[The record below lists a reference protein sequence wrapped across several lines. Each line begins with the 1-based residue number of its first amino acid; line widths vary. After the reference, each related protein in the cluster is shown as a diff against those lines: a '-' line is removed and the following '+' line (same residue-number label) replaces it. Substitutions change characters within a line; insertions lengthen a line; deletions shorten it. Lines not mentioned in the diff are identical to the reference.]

1 MKKHLL
7 FLLACLFL
15 MTGTV
20 MAKIV
25 KGRVIDSSD
34 KEPIVGA
41 SIFVK
46 STKQGTITDIEGHFS
61 LEIPDN
67 VKTITVSFVGMTTRE
82 VAITPGEMT
91 IELTAES
98 QALDEVV
105 VVAYGTQKKSSIT
118 GAITQ
123 VRNEELLKR
132 PVTSV
137 TSALEGSTPG
147 ITVTG
152 NYGSPGSDP
161 TVLIRGIGT
170 VNGSTSPLYVI
181 DGVPYGGNISDLNME
196 DIETMSILKD
206 AASAALYGN
215 RASNGVI
222 LITTKK
228 SKSERIQFNFKTNQG
243 WYERALPEYE
253 RTNPFQFMEV
263 EYQNAANAF
272 VHGGG
277 DRTDKQA
284 ILNAVNSTLIP
295 DRLYV
300 NIFNKPDDQLFTLDG
315 KMAAD
320 ASIIDGYAGDLDW
333 FDQATRKGYRSEY
346 QFSGSGATSKSDYY
360 FSLSYLDENGYM
372 KDSGF
377 DRLTGRMAVNIKP
390 VKWLRAGMSIN
401 ASHQKFQ
408 NTSNGVGDG
417 SSSYSNPFYF
427 CRYMAP
433 IYPVHSH
440 YTETGT
446 VYDNAGTPIQVNKG
460 DYVLDGAGNPQWDGG
475 SYIIYDQNGNPQEV
489 ITRNQ
494 NRDRHVIWES
504 ELNDSRTIRNTL
516 NGIGYLDLVLPYG
529 FTATLKANVN
539 TRNSDYYKY
548 ENAVIG
554 DARGTVSE
562 DGSISGRNG
571 ALAKTLYTY
580 KNWTLQ
586 EQLRWNMTYNDRH
599 NIEVLLGHENYS
611 YRYDYTYTSKTNEA
625 FPNRYALSN
634 FSEMASISGYKT
646 RYRTESYLA
655 RVQYGYDNR
664 YNIEASFRRDGS
676 SRFGKKH
683 RWGTFPSVSV
693 AWRASQEKWFP
704 KNDYI
709 NDLKV
714 RAGYGVTGSQAS
726 VGNYSYLASY
736 NTSVYPFGISS
747 GNQTALVSST
757 LANPYIHW
765 EEVAQTNI
773 GFDASLFNSR
783 VMFSFDA
790 YLKETR
796 DMLVKASIPITS
808 GFEDTTTTYT
818 NAGKVRNQGI
828 EMSLHTI
835 NLTGELGWETNLTA
849 TYNKNKIKDLNS
861 DVPYYINQINN
872 SYVTMLAKDYPI
884 NVFYGYV
891 TDGIFQNQSEVNTHA
906 VQPGAEPGD
915 IRFRDLNNDGVIN
928 DSDRTVIGNPN
939 PSWLF
944 SMNNSLS
951 YKGFELSVFLQGIA
965 GNKIYNANN
974 IDNTGMAA
982 AYNQT
987 TDVLKRWQGEGTSN
1001 SMPRAVFGD
1010 PNQNTRVS
1018 DRFVEN
1024 GSYLRLKNI
1033 TLSYTFPKQWL
1044 QKAQIEN
1051 ARLSLSC
1058 ENVATITGYSGFDPE
1073 VGINGIDQNRYPISR
1088 TFSLGLNFN
1097 F

>member
-1 MKKHLL
+1 MPIGRLRMMVCLIGMLL
-7 FLLACLFL
+7 PMCMFAQQITVQGVVKDQ
-15 MTGTV
+15 TGETVIGASV
-20 MAKIV
+20 MAK
-25 KGRVIDSSD
+25 G
-34 KEPIVGA
+34 
-41 SIFVK
+41 
-46 STKQGTITDIEGHFS
+46 TTNGTITGIDGDFS
-61 LEIPDN
+61 LNMSPN
-67 VKTITVSFVGMTTRE
+67 GTLVVSFVGYKTQE
-82 VAITPGEMT
+82 VQVKGQKQLQVVLSEDAEM
-91 IELTAES
+91 
-98 QALDEVV
+98 LDEVV
-105 VVAYGTQKKSSIT
+105 VIGYGTMKKSDLT
-118 GAITQ
+118 GAVSSIG
-123 VRNEELLKR
+123 NKDIKDS
-132 PVTSV
+132 PVSNLGQAIQGKISGV
-137 TSALEGSTPG
+137 QIVDAGKPG
-147 ITVTG
+147 DNVSIK
-152 NYGSPGSDP
+152 
-161 TVLIRGIGT
+161 IRGL
-170 VNGSTSPLYVI
+170 GSINNCDPLVVI
-181 DGVPYGGNISDLNME
+181 DGVPTDLGLSSLNMADVE
-196 DIETMSILKD
+196 RLDVLKD
-206 AASAALYGN
+206 ASATAIYGS
-215 RASNGVI
+215 RGANGVVM
-222 LITTKK
+222 ITTKRGTEGK
-228 SKSERIQFNFKTNQG
+228 GKLAVSANYSF
-243 WYERALPEYE
+243 
-253 RTNPFQFMEV
+253 
-263 EYQNAANAF
+263 QNATN
-272 VHGGG
+272 VPSL
-277 DRTDKQA
+277 
-284 ILNAVNSTLIP
+284 LNAAQYAELSNDMMVNSGRNPNPEWANPSELGAGTDWMDELL
-295 DRLYV
+295 RTGVMQNYTVSYSGGNEKSHYYV
-300 NIFNKPDDQLFTLDG
+300 SGGFLDQSGIVKSVNYRRFTFQSNSDAQVLKWLKFSNNITFS
-315 KMAAD
+315 AD
-320 ASIIDGYAGDLDW
+320 
-333 FDQATRKGYRSEY
+333 TKK
-346 QFSGSGATSKSDYY
+346 SGSY
-360 FSLSYLDENGYM
+360 
-372 KDSGF
+372 
-377 DRLTGRMAVNIKP
+377 NI
-390 VKWLRAGMSIN
+390 
-401 ASHQKFQ
+401 
-408 NTSNGVGDG
+408 GD
-417 SSSYSNPFYF
+417 
-427 CRYMAP
+427 ALKALP
-433 IYPVHSH
+433 IYPVK
-440 YTETGT
+440 
-446 VYDNAGTPIQVNKG
+446 N
-460 DYVLDGAGNPQWDGG
+460 
-475 SYIIYDQNGNPQEV
+475 
-489 ITRNQ
+489 
-494 NRDRHVIWES
+494 
-504 ELNDSRTIRNTL
+504 
-516 NGIGYLDLVLPYG
+516 
-529 FTATLKANVN
+529 
-539 TRNSDYYKY
+539 
-548 ENAVIG
+548 
-554 DARGTVSE
+554 E
-562 DGSISGRNG
+562 DGSWSGPDGNSEWYGSTRNPIG
-571 ALAKTLYTY
+571 PTELNKSQTDGYNFLANLTAELTFTKWLKFKSTFGYDAKFWFIDNFTPKYNWKPTPTEETSRYKSDNKSFTYLWDNYFLFDHTFAEKHRVGLMAGMSAQWNTNDYLNAQKNVFMFDNVHEMDNGEEMYAIGGNETEWALLSYMA
-580 KNWTLQ
+580 
-586 EQLRWNMTYNDRH
+586 R
-599 NIEVLLGHENYS
+599 VNYS
-611 YRYDYTYTSKTNEA
+611 YEDRYLLTAT
-625 FPNRYALSN
+625 
-634 FSEMASISGYKT
+634 I
-646 RYRTESYLA
+646 
-655 RVQYGYDNR
+655 
-664 YNIEASFRRDGS
+664 RRDGS

>member
-1 MKKHLL
+1 MQKYKMPISRLRMMVCLIGMLL
-7 FLLACLFL
+7 PMCMFAQQITVQGVVKDQ
-15 MTGTV
+15 TGETV
-20 MAKIV
+20 I
-25 KGRVIDSSD
+25 
-34 KEPIVGA
+34 GA
-41 SIFVK
+41 SVMEK
-46 STKQGTITDIEGHFS
+46 GTTNGTITGIDGDFS
-61 LEIPDN
+61 LN
-67 VKTITVSFVGMTTRE
+67 MSSNGTLVVSFVGYKTQE
-82 VAITPGEMT
+82 VQVKGQKQLQVVLSED
-91 IELTAES
+91 AEV
-98 QALDEVV
+98 LDEVV
-105 VVAYGTQKKSSIT
+105 VIGYGTMKKSDLT
-118 GAITQ
+118 GAVSSIG
-123 VRNEELLKR
+123 NKDIKDS
-132 PVTSV
+132 PVSNLGQAIQGKISGV
-137 TSALEGSTPG
+137 QIVDAGKPG
-147 ITVTG
+147 DNVSIK
-152 NYGSPGSDP
+152 
-161 TVLIRGIGT
+161 IRGL
-170 VNGSTSPLYVI
+170 GSINNCDPLVVI
-181 DGVPYGGNISDLNME
+181 DGVPTDLGLSSLNMADVE
-196 DIETMSILKD
+196 RLDVLKD
-206 AASAALYGN
+206 ASATAIYGS
-215 RASNGVI
+215 RGANGVVM
-222 LITTKK
+222 ITTKRGTEGK
-228 SKSERIQFNFKTNQG
+228 GKLAVSANYSF
-243 WYERALPEYE
+243 
-253 RTNPFQFMEV
+253 
-263 EYQNAANAF
+263 QNATN
-272 VHGGG
+272 VPSL
-277 DRTDKQA
+277 
-284 ILNAVNSTLIP
+284 LNAAQYAELSNDMMVNSGRNPNPEWANPSELGAGTDWMDELL
-295 DRLYV
+295 RTGVMQNYTVSYSGGNEKSHYYV
-300 NIFNKPDDQLFTLDG
+300 SGGFLDQSGIVKSVNYRRFTFQSNSDAQVLKWLKFSNNITFS
-315 KMAAD
+315 AD
-320 ASIIDGYAGDLDW
+320 
-333 FDQATRKGYRSEY
+333 TKK
-346 QFSGSGATSKSDYY
+346 SGSY
-360 FSLSYLDENGYM
+360 
-372 KDSGF
+372 
-377 DRLTGRMAVNIKP
+377 NI
-390 VKWLRAGMSIN
+390 
-401 ASHQKFQ
+401 
-408 NTSNGVGDG
+408 GD
-417 SSSYSNPFYF
+417 
-427 CRYMAP
+427 ALKALP
-433 IYPVHSH
+433 IYPVK
-440 YTETGT
+440 
-446 VYDNAGTPIQVNKG
+446 N
-460 DYVLDGAGNPQWDGG
+460 
-475 SYIIYDQNGNPQEV
+475 
-489 ITRNQ
+489 
-494 NRDRHVIWES
+494 
-504 ELNDSRTIRNTL
+504 
-516 NGIGYLDLVLPYG
+516 
-529 FTATLKANVN
+529 
-539 TRNSDYYKY
+539 
-548 ENAVIG
+548 
-554 DARGTVSE
+554 E
-562 DGSISGRNG
+562 DGSWSGPDGNSEWYGSTRNPIG
-571 ALAKTLYTY
+571 PTELNKSQTDGYNFLANLTAELTFTKWLKFKSTFGYDAKFWFIDNFTPKYNWKPTPTEETSRYKSDNKSFTYLWDNYFLFDHTFAEKHRVGLMAGMSAQWNTNDYLNAQKNVFMFDNVHEMDNGEEMYAIGGNETEWALLSYMA
-580 KNWTLQ
+580 
-586 EQLRWNMTYNDRH
+586 R
-599 NIEVLLGHENYS
+599 VNYS
-611 YRYDYTYTSKTNEA
+611 YEDRYLLTAT
-625 FPNRYALSN
+625 
-634 FSEMASISGYKT
+634 I
-646 RYRTESYLA
+646 
-655 RVQYGYDNR
+655 
-664 YNIEASFRRDGS
+664 RRDGS

>member
-1 MKKHLL
+1 MQKYKMPISRLRMMVCLIGMLL
-7 FLLACLFL
+7 PMCMFAQQITVQGVVKDQ
-15 MTGTV
+15 TGETV
-20 MAKIV
+20 I
-25 KGRVIDSSD
+25 
-34 KEPIVGA
+34 GA
-41 SIFVK
+41 SVMEK
-46 STKQGTITDIEGHFS
+46 GTTNGTITGIDGDFS
-61 LEIPDN
+61 LNMSPN
-67 VKTITVSFVGMTTRE
+67 GTLVVSFVGYKTQE
-82 VAITPGEMT
+82 VQVKGQKQLQAVLSEDAEM
-91 IELTAES
+91 
-98 QALDEVV
+98 LDEVV
-105 VVAYGTQKKSSIT
+105 VIGYGTMKKSDLT
-118 GAITQ
+118 GAVSSIG
-123 VRNEELLKR
+123 NKDIKDS
-132 PVTSV
+132 PVSNLGQAIQGKISGV
-137 TSALEGSTPG
+137 QIVDAGKPG
-147 ITVTG
+147 DNVSIK
-152 NYGSPGSDP
+152 
-161 TVLIRGIGT
+161 IRGL
-170 VNGSTSPLYVI
+170 GSINNCDPLVVI
-181 DGVPYGGNISDLNME
+181 DGVPTDLGLSSLNMADVE
-196 DIETMSILKD
+196 RLDVLKD
-206 AASAALYGN
+206 ASATAIYGS
-215 RASNGVI
+215 RGANGVVM
-222 LITTKK
+222 ITTKRGTEGK
-228 SKSERIQFNFKTNQG
+228 GKLAVSANYSF
-243 WYERALPEYE
+243 
-253 RTNPFQFMEV
+253 
-263 EYQNAANAF
+263 QNATN
-272 VHGGG
+272 VPSL
-277 DRTDKQA
+277 
-284 ILNAVNSTLIP
+284 LNAAQYAELSNDMMVNSGRNPNPEWANPSELGAGTDWMDELL
-295 DRLYV
+295 RTGVMQNYTVSYSGGNEKSHYYV
-300 NIFNKPDDQLFTLDG
+300 SGGFLDQSGIVKSVNYRRFTFQSNSDAQVLKWLKFSNNITFS
-315 KMAAD
+315 AD
-320 ASIIDGYAGDLDW
+320 
-333 FDQATRKGYRSEY
+333 TKK
-346 QFSGSGATSKSDYY
+346 SGSY
-360 FSLSYLDENGYM
+360 
-372 KDSGF
+372 
-377 DRLTGRMAVNIKP
+377 NI
-390 VKWLRAGMSIN
+390 
-401 ASHQKFQ
+401 
-408 NTSNGVGDG
+408 GD
-417 SSSYSNPFYF
+417 
-427 CRYMAP
+427 ALKALP
-433 IYPVHSH
+433 IYPVK
-440 YTETGT
+440 
-446 VYDNAGTPIQVNKG
+446 N
-460 DYVLDGAGNPQWDGG
+460 
-475 SYIIYDQNGNPQEV
+475 
-489 ITRNQ
+489 
-494 NRDRHVIWES
+494 
-504 ELNDSRTIRNTL
+504 
-516 NGIGYLDLVLPYG
+516 
-529 FTATLKANVN
+529 
-539 TRNSDYYKY
+539 
-548 ENAVIG
+548 
-554 DARGTVSE
+554 E
-562 DGSISGRNG
+562 DGSWSGPDGNSEWYGSTRNPIG
-571 ALAKTLYTY
+571 PTELNKSQTDGYNFLANLTAELTFTKWLKFKSTFGYDAKFWFIDNFTPKYNWKPTPTEETSRYKSDNKSFTYLWDNYFLFDHTFAEKHRVGLMAGMSAQWNTNDYLNAQKNVFMFDNVHEMDNGEEMYAIGGNETEWALLSYMA
-580 KNWTLQ
+580 
-586 EQLRWNMTYNDRH
+586 R
-599 NIEVLLGHENYS
+599 VNYS
-611 YRYDYTYTSKTNEA
+611 YEDRYLLTAT
-625 FPNRYALSN
+625 
-634 FSEMASISGYKT
+634 I
-646 RYRTESYLA
+646 
-655 RVQYGYDNR
+655 
-664 YNIEASFRRDGS
+664 RRDGS

>member
-1 MKKHLL
+1 MQKYKMPISRLRMMVCLIGMLL
-7 FLLACLFL
+7 PMCIFAQQITVQGVVKDQ
-15 MTGTV
+15 TGETV
-20 MAKIV
+20 I
-25 KGRVIDSSD
+25 
-34 KEPIVGA
+34 GA
-41 SIFVK
+41 SVMEK
-46 STKQGTITDIEGHFS
+46 GTTNGTITGIDGDFS
-61 LEIPDN
+61 LN
-67 VKTITVSFVGMTTRE
+67 MSSNGTLVVSFVGYKTQE
-82 VAITPGEMT
+82 VQVKGQKQLQVVLSEDAEM
-91 IELTAES
+91 
-98 QALDEVV
+98 LDEVV
-105 VVAYGTQKKSSIT
+105 VIGYGTMKKSDLT
-118 GAITQ
+118 GAVSSIG
-123 VRNEELLKR
+123 NKDIKDS
-132 PVTSV
+132 PVSNLGQAIQGKISGV
-137 TSALEGSTPG
+137 QIVDAGKPG
-147 ITVTG
+147 DNVSIK
-152 NYGSPGSDP
+152 
-161 TVLIRGIGT
+161 IRGL
-170 VNGSTSPLYVI
+170 GSINNCDPLVVI
-181 DGVPYGGNISDLNME
+181 DGVPTDLGLSSLNMADVE
-196 DIETMSILKD
+196 RLDVLKD
-206 AASAALYGN
+206 ASATAIYGS
-215 RASNGVI
+215 RGANGVVM
-222 LITTKK
+222 ITTKRGTEGK
-228 SKSERIQFNFKTNQG
+228 GKLAVSANYSF
-243 WYERALPEYE
+243 
-253 RTNPFQFMEV
+253 
-263 EYQNAANAF
+263 QNATN
-272 VHGGG
+272 VPSL
-277 DRTDKQA
+277 
-284 ILNAVNSTLIP
+284 LNAAQYAELSNDMMVNSGRNPNPEWANPSELGAGTDWMDELL
-295 DRLYV
+295 RTGVMQNYTVSYSGGNEKSHYYV
-300 NIFNKPDDQLFTLDG
+300 SGGFLDQSGIVKSVNYRRFTFQSNSDAQVLKWLKFSNNITFS
-315 KMAAD
+315 AD
-320 ASIIDGYAGDLDW
+320 
-333 FDQATRKGYRSEY
+333 TKK
-346 QFSGSGATSKSDYY
+346 SGSY
-360 FSLSYLDENGYM
+360 
-372 KDSGF
+372 
-377 DRLTGRMAVNIKP
+377 NI
-390 VKWLRAGMSIN
+390 
-401 ASHQKFQ
+401 
-408 NTSNGVGDG
+408 GD
-417 SSSYSNPFYF
+417 
-427 CRYMAP
+427 ALKALP
-433 IYPVHSH
+433 IYPVK
-440 YTETGT
+440 
-446 VYDNAGTPIQVNKG
+446 N
-460 DYVLDGAGNPQWDGG
+460 
-475 SYIIYDQNGNPQEV
+475 
-489 ITRNQ
+489 
-494 NRDRHVIWES
+494 
-504 ELNDSRTIRNTL
+504 
-516 NGIGYLDLVLPYG
+516 
-529 FTATLKANVN
+529 
-539 TRNSDYYKY
+539 
-548 ENAVIG
+548 
-554 DARGTVSE
+554 E
-562 DGSISGRNG
+562 DGSWSGPDGNSEWYGSTRNPIG
-571 ALAKTLYTY
+571 PTELNKSQTDGYNFLANLTAELTFTKWLKFKSTFGYDAKFWFIDNFTPKYNWKPTPTEETSRYKSDNKSFTYLWDNYFLFDHTFAEKHRVGLMAGMSAQWNTNDYLNAQKNVFMFDNVHEMDNGEEMYAIGGNETEWALLSYMA
-580 KNWTLQ
+580 
-586 EQLRWNMTYNDRH
+586 R
-599 NIEVLLGHENYS
+599 VNYS
-611 YRYDYTYTSKTNEA
+611 YEDRYLLTAT
-625 FPNRYALSN
+625 
-634 FSEMASISGYKT
+634 I
-646 RYRTESYLA
+646 
-655 RVQYGYDNR
+655 
-664 YNIEASFRRDGS
+664 RRDGS

-884 NVFYGYV
+884 NVFYGYI

-1044 QKAQIEN
+1044 QKTQIEN

>member
-1 MKKHLL
+1 MQKYKMPISRLRMMVCLIGMLL
-7 FLLACLFL
+7 PMCMFAQQITVQGVVKDQ
-15 MTGTV
+15 TGETV
-20 MAKIV
+20 I
-25 KGRVIDSSD
+25 
-34 KEPIVGA
+34 GA
-41 SIFVK
+41 SVMEK
-46 STKQGTITDIEGHFS
+46 GTTNGTITGIDGDFS
-61 LEIPDN
+61 LN
-67 VKTITVSFVGMTTRE
+67 MSSNGTLVVSFVGYKTQE
-82 VAITPGEMT
+82 VQVKGQKQLQVVLSEDAEM
-91 IELTAES
+91 
-98 QALDEVV
+98 LDEVV
-105 VVAYGTQKKSSIT
+105 VIGYGTMKKSDLT
-118 GAITQ
+118 GAVSSIG
-123 VRNEELLKR
+123 NKDIKDS
-132 PVTSV
+132 PVSNLGQAIQGKISGV
-137 TSALEGSTPG
+137 QIVDAGKPG
-147 ITVTG
+147 DNVSIK
-152 NYGSPGSDP
+152 
-161 TVLIRGIGT
+161 IRGL
-170 VNGSTSPLYVI
+170 GSINNCDPLVVI
-181 DGVPYGGNISDLNME
+181 DGVPTDLGLSSLNMADVE
-196 DIETMSILKD
+196 RLDVLKD
-206 AASAALYGN
+206 ASATAIYGS
-215 RASNGVI
+215 RGANGVVM
-222 LITTKK
+222 ITTKRGTEGK
-228 SKSERIQFNFKTNQG
+228 GKLAVSANYSF
-243 WYERALPEYE
+243 
-253 RTNPFQFMEV
+253 
-263 EYQNAANAF
+263 QNATN
-272 VHGGG
+272 VPSL
-277 DRTDKQA
+277 
-284 ILNAVNSTLIP
+284 LNAAQYAELSNDMMVNSGRNPNPEWANPSELGAGTDWMDELL
-295 DRLYV
+295 RTGVMQNYTVSYSGGNEKSHYYV
-300 NIFNKPDDQLFTLDG
+300 SGGFLDQSGIVKSVNYRRFTFQSNSDAQVLKWLKFSNNITFS
-315 KMAAD
+315 AD
-320 ASIIDGYAGDLDW
+320 
-333 FDQATRKGYRSEY
+333 TKK
-346 QFSGSGATSKSDYY
+346 SGSY
-360 FSLSYLDENGYM
+360 
-372 KDSGF
+372 
-377 DRLTGRMAVNIKP
+377 NI
-390 VKWLRAGMSIN
+390 
-401 ASHQKFQ
+401 
-408 NTSNGVGDG
+408 GD
-417 SSSYSNPFYF
+417 
-427 CRYMAP
+427 ALKALP
-433 IYPVHSH
+433 IYPVK
-440 YTETGT
+440 
-446 VYDNAGTPIQVNKG
+446 N
-460 DYVLDGAGNPQWDGG
+460 
-475 SYIIYDQNGNPQEV
+475 
-489 ITRNQ
+489 
-494 NRDRHVIWES
+494 
-504 ELNDSRTIRNTL
+504 
-516 NGIGYLDLVLPYG
+516 
-529 FTATLKANVN
+529 
-539 TRNSDYYKY
+539 
-548 ENAVIG
+548 
-554 DARGTVSE
+554 E
-562 DGSISGRNG
+562 DGSWSGPDGNSEWYGSTRNPIG
-571 ALAKTLYTY
+571 PTELNKSQTDGYNFLANLTAELTFTKWLKFKSTFGYDAKFWFIDNFTPKYNWKPTPTEETSRYKSDNKSFTYLWDNYFLFDHTFAEKHRVGLMAGMSAQWNTNDYLNAQKNVFMFDNVHEMDNGEEMYAIGGNETEWALLSYMA
-580 KNWTLQ
+580 
-586 EQLRWNMTYNDRH
+586 R
-599 NIEVLLGHENYS
+599 VNYS
-611 YRYDYTYTSKTNEA
+611 YEDRYLLTAT
-625 FPNRYALSN
+625 
-634 FSEMASISGYKT
+634 I
-646 RYRTESYLA
+646 
-655 RVQYGYDNR
+655 
-664 YNIEASFRRDGS
+664 RRDGS

-987 TDVLKRWQGEGTSN
+987 TDVLKCWQGEGTSN

>member
-1 MKKHLL
+1 MQKYKMPISRLRMMVCLIGMLL
-7 FLLACLFL
+7 PMCMFAQQITVQGVVKDQ
-15 MTGTV
+15 TGETV
-20 MAKIV
+20 I
-25 KGRVIDSSD
+25 
-34 KEPIVGA
+34 GA
-41 SIFVK
+41 SVMEK
-46 STKQGTITDIEGHFS
+46 GTTNGTITGIDGDFS
-61 LEIPDN
+61 LNMSPN
-67 VKTITVSFVGMTTRE
+67 GTLVVSFVGYKTQE
-82 VAITPGEMT
+82 VQVKGQKQLQVVLSEDAEM
-91 IELTAES
+91 
-98 QALDEVV
+98 LDEVV
-105 VVAYGTQKKSSIT
+105 VIGYGTMKKSDLT
-118 GAITQ
+118 GAVSSIG
-123 VRNEELLKR
+123 NKDIKDS
-132 PVTSV
+132 PVSNLGQAIQGKISGV
-137 TSALEGSTPG
+137 QIVDAGKPG
-147 ITVTG
+147 DNVSIK
-152 NYGSPGSDP
+152 
-161 TVLIRGIGT
+161 IRGL
-170 VNGSTSPLYVI
+170 GSINNCDPLVVI
-181 DGVPYGGNISDLNME
+181 DGVPTDLGLSSLNMADVE
-196 DIETMSILKD
+196 RLDVLKD
-206 AASAALYGN
+206 ASATAIYGS
-215 RASNGVI
+215 RGANGVVM
-222 LITTKK
+222 ITTKRGTEGK
-228 SKSERIQFNFKTNQG
+228 GKLAVSANYSF
-243 WYERALPEYE
+243 
-253 RTNPFQFMEV
+253 
-263 EYQNAANAF
+263 QNATN
-272 VHGGG
+272 VPSL
-277 DRTDKQA
+277 
-284 ILNAVNSTLIP
+284 LNAAQYAELSNDMMVNSGRNPNPEWANPSELGAGTDWVDELL
-295 DRLYV
+295 RTGVMQNYTVSYSGGNEKSHYYV
-300 NIFNKPDDQLFTLDG
+300 SGGFLDQSGIVKSVNYRRFTFQSNSDAQVLKWLKFSNNITFS
-315 KMAAD
+315 AD
-320 ASIIDGYAGDLDW
+320 
-333 FDQATRKGYRSEY
+333 TKK
-346 QFSGSGATSKSDYY
+346 SGSY
-360 FSLSYLDENGYM
+360 
-372 KDSGF
+372 
-377 DRLTGRMAVNIKP
+377 NI
-390 VKWLRAGMSIN
+390 
-401 ASHQKFQ
+401 
-408 NTSNGVGDG
+408 GD
-417 SSSYSNPFYF
+417 
-427 CRYMAP
+427 ALKALP
-433 IYPVHSH
+433 IYPVK
-440 YTETGT
+440 
-446 VYDNAGTPIQVNKG
+446 N
-460 DYVLDGAGNPQWDGG
+460 
-475 SYIIYDQNGNPQEV
+475 
-489 ITRNQ
+489 
-494 NRDRHVIWES
+494 
-504 ELNDSRTIRNTL
+504 
-516 NGIGYLDLVLPYG
+516 
-529 FTATLKANVN
+529 
-539 TRNSDYYKY
+539 
-548 ENAVIG
+548 
-554 DARGTVSE
+554 E
-562 DGSISGRNG
+562 DGSWSGPDGNSEWYGSTRNPIG
-571 ALAKTLYTY
+571 PTELNKSQTDGYNFLANLTAELTFTKWLKFKSTFGYDAKFWFIDNFTPKYNWKPTPTEETSRYKSDNKSFTYLWDNYFLFDHTFAEKHRVGLMAGMSAQWNTNDYLNAQKNVFMFDNVHEMDNGEEMYAIGGNETEWALLSYMA
-580 KNWTLQ
+580 
-586 EQLRWNMTYNDRH
+586 R
-599 NIEVLLGHENYS
+599 VNYS
-611 YRYDYTYTSKTNEA
+611 YEDRYLLTAT
-625 FPNRYALSN
+625 
-634 FSEMASISGYKT
+634 I
-646 RYRTESYLA
+646 
-655 RVQYGYDNR
+655 
-664 YNIEASFRRDGS
+664 RRDGS

-790 YLKETR
+790 YMKETR

>member
-1 MKKHLL
+1 MQKYKMPIGRLRMMVCLIGMLL
-7 FLLACLFL
+7 PMCMFAQQITVQGVVKDQ
-15 MTGTV
+15 TGETV
-20 MAKIV
+20 I
-25 KGRVIDSSD
+25 
-34 KEPIVGA
+34 GA
-41 SIFVK
+41 SVMEK
-46 STKQGTITDIEGHFS
+46 GTTNGTITGIDGDFS
-61 LEIPDN
+61 LNMSPN
-67 VKTITVSFVGMTTRE
+67 GTLVVSFVGYKTQE
-82 VAITPGEMT
+82 VQVKGQKQLQVVLSEDTEM
-91 IELTAES
+91 
-98 QALDEVV
+98 LDEVV
-105 VVAYGTQKKSSIT
+105 VIGYGTMKKSDLT
-118 GAITQ
+118 GAVSSIG
-123 VRNEELLKR
+123 NKDIKDS
-132 PVTSV
+132 PVSNLGQAIQGKISGV
-137 TSALEGSTPG
+137 QIVDAGKPG
-147 ITVTG
+147 DNVSIK
-152 NYGSPGSDP
+152 
-161 TVLIRGIGT
+161 IRGL
-170 VNGSTSPLYVI
+170 GSINNCDPLVVI
-181 DGVPYGGNISDLNME
+181 DGVPTDLGLSSLNMADVE
-196 DIETMSILKD
+196 RLDVLKD
-206 AASAALYGN
+206 ASATAIYGS
-215 RASNGVI
+215 RGANGVVM
-222 LITTKK
+222 ITTKRGTEGK
-228 SKSERIQFNFKTNQG
+228 GKLAVSANYSF
-243 WYERALPEYE
+243 
-253 RTNPFQFMEV
+253 
-263 EYQNAANAF
+263 QNATN
-272 VHGGG
+272 VPSL
-277 DRTDKQA
+277 
-284 ILNAVNSTLIP
+284 LNAAQYAELSNDMMVNSGRNPNPEWANPSELGAGTDWMDELL
-295 DRLYV
+295 RTGVMQNYTVSYSGGNEKSHYYV
-300 NIFNKPDDQLFTLDG
+300 SGGFLDQSGIVKSVNYRRFTFQSNSDAQVLKWLKFSNNITFS
-315 KMAAD
+315 AD
-320 ASIIDGYAGDLDW
+320 
-333 FDQATRKGYRSEY
+333 TKK
-346 QFSGSGATSKSDYY
+346 SGSY
-360 FSLSYLDENGYM
+360 
-372 KDSGF
+372 
-377 DRLTGRMAVNIKP
+377 NI
-390 VKWLRAGMSIN
+390 
-401 ASHQKFQ
+401 
-408 NTSNGVGDG
+408 GD
-417 SSSYSNPFYF
+417 
-427 CRYMAP
+427 ALKALP
-433 IYPVHSH
+433 IYPVK
-440 YTETGT
+440 
-446 VYDNAGTPIQVNKG
+446 N
-460 DYVLDGAGNPQWDGG
+460 
-475 SYIIYDQNGNPQEV
+475 
-489 ITRNQ
+489 
-494 NRDRHVIWES
+494 
-504 ELNDSRTIRNTL
+504 
-516 NGIGYLDLVLPYG
+516 
-529 FTATLKANVN
+529 
-539 TRNSDYYKY
+539 
-548 ENAVIG
+548 
-554 DARGTVSE
+554 E
-562 DGSISGRNG
+562 DGSWSGPDGNSEWYGSTRNPIG
-571 ALAKTLYTY
+571 PTELNKSQTDGYNFLANLTAELTFTKWLKFKSTFGYDAKFWFIDNFTPKYNWKPTPTEETSRYKSDNKSFTYLWDNYFLFDHTFAEKHRVGLMAGMSAQWNTNDYLNAQKNVFMFDNVHEMDNGEEMYAIGGNETEWALLSYMA
-580 KNWTLQ
+580 
-586 EQLRWNMTYNDRH
+586 R
-599 NIEVLLGHENYS
+599 VNYS
-611 YRYDYTYTSKTNEA
+611 YEDRYLLTAT
-625 FPNRYALSN
+625 
-634 FSEMASISGYKT
+634 I
-646 RYRTESYLA
+646 
-655 RVQYGYDNR
+655 
-664 YNIEASFRRDGS
+664 RRDGS

-987 TDVLKRWQGEGTSN
+987 IDVLERWQGEGTSN

-1044 QKAQIEN
+1044 QKARIEN

-1088 TFSLGLNFN
+1088 TFSVGLSFN

>member
-1 MKKHLL
+1 MQKYKMPISRLRMMVCLIGMLL
-7 FLLACLFL
+7 PMCMFAQQITVQGVVKDQ
-15 MTGTV
+15 TGETV
-20 MAKIV
+20 I
-25 KGRVIDSSD
+25 
-34 KEPIVGA
+34 GA
-41 SIFVK
+41 SVMEK
-46 STKQGTITDIEGHFS
+46 GTTNGTITGIDGDFS
-61 LEIPDN
+61 LNMSPN
-67 VKTITVSFVGMTTRE
+67 GTLVVSFVGYKTQE
-82 VAITPGEMT
+82 VQVKGQKQLQVVLSEDAEM
-91 IELTAES
+91 
-98 QALDEVV
+98 LDEVV
-105 VVAYGTQKKSSIT
+105 VIGYGTMKKSDLT
-118 GAITQ
+118 GAVSSIG
-123 VRNEELLKR
+123 NKDIKDS
-132 PVTSV
+132 PVSNLGQAIQGKISGV
-137 TSALEGSTPG
+137 QIVDAGKPG
-147 ITVTG
+147 DNVSIK
-152 NYGSPGSDP
+152 
-161 TVLIRGIGT
+161 IRGL
-170 VNGSTSPLYVI
+170 GSINNCDPLVVI
-181 DGVPYGGNISDLNME
+181 DGVPTDLGLSSLNMADVE
-196 DIETMSILKD
+196 RLDVLKD
-206 AASAALYGN
+206 ASATAIYGS
-215 RASNGVI
+215 RGANGVVM
-222 LITTKK
+222 ITTKRGTEGK
-228 SKSERIQFNFKTNQG
+228 GKLAVSANYSF
-243 WYERALPEYE
+243 
-253 RTNPFQFMEV
+253 
-263 EYQNAANAF
+263 QNATN
-272 VHGGG
+272 VPSL
-277 DRTDKQA
+277 
-284 ILNAVNSTLIP
+284 LNAAQYAELSNDMMVNSGRNPNPEWANPSELGAGTDWMDELL
-295 DRLYV
+295 RTGVMQNYTVSYSGGNEKSHYYV
-300 NIFNKPDDQLFTLDG
+300 SGGFLDQSGIVKSVNYRRFTFQSNSDAQVLKWLKFSNNITFS
-315 KMAAD
+315 AD
-320 ASIIDGYAGDLDW
+320 
-333 FDQATRKGYRSEY
+333 TKK
-346 QFSGSGATSKSDYY
+346 SGSY
-360 FSLSYLDENGYM
+360 
-372 KDSGF
+372 
-377 DRLTGRMAVNIKP
+377 NI
-390 VKWLRAGMSIN
+390 
-401 ASHQKFQ
+401 
-408 NTSNGVGDG
+408 GD
-417 SSSYSNPFYF
+417 
-427 CRYMAP
+427 ALKALP
-433 IYPVHSH
+433 IYPVK
-440 YTETGT
+440 
-446 VYDNAGTPIQVNKG
+446 N
-460 DYVLDGAGNPQWDGG
+460 
-475 SYIIYDQNGNPQEV
+475 
-489 ITRNQ
+489 
-494 NRDRHVIWES
+494 
-504 ELNDSRTIRNTL
+504 
-516 NGIGYLDLVLPYG
+516 
-529 FTATLKANVN
+529 
-539 TRNSDYYKY
+539 
-548 ENAVIG
+548 
-554 DARGTVSE
+554 E
-562 DGSISGRNG
+562 DGSWSGPDGNSEWYGSTRNPIG
-571 ALAKTLYTY
+571 PTELNKSQTDGYNFLANLTAELTFTKWLKFKSTFGYDAKFWFIDNFTPKYNWKPTPTEETSRYKSDNKSFTYLWDNYFLFDHTFAEKHRVGLMAGMSAQWNTNDYLNAQKNVFMFDNVHEMDNGEEMYAIGGNETEWALLSYMA
-580 KNWTLQ
+580 
-586 EQLRWNMTYNDRH
+586 R
-599 NIEVLLGHENYS
+599 VNYS
-611 YRYDYTYTSKTNEA
+611 YEDRYLLTAT
-625 FPNRYALSN
+625 
-634 FSEMASISGYKT
+634 I
-646 RYRTESYLA
+646 
-655 RVQYGYDNR
+655 
-664 YNIEASFRRDGS
+664 RRDGS

-906 VQPGAEPGD
+906 VQPGAELGD

>member
-1 MKKHLL
+1 MQKYKMPISRLRMMVCLIGMLL
-7 FLLACLFL
+7 PMCMFAQQITVQGVVKDQ
-15 MTGTV
+15 TGETV
-20 MAKIV
+20 I
-25 KGRVIDSSD
+25 
-34 KEPIVGA
+34 GA
-41 SIFVK
+41 SVMEK
-46 STKQGTITDIEGHFS
+46 GTTNGTITGIDGDFS
-61 LEIPDN
+61 LNMSPN
-67 VKTITVSFVGMTTRE
+67 GTLVVSFVGYKTQE
-82 VAITPGEMT
+82 VQVKGQKQLQVVLSEDAEM
-91 IELTAES
+91 
-98 QALDEVV
+98 LDEVV
-105 VVAYGTQKKSSIT
+105 VIGYGTMKKSDLT
-118 GAITQ
+118 GAVSSIG
-123 VRNEELLKR
+123 NKDIKDS
-132 PVTSV
+132 PVSNLGQAIQGKISGV
-137 TSALEGSTPG
+137 QIVDAGKPG
-147 ITVTG
+147 DNVSIK
-152 NYGSPGSDP
+152 
-161 TVLIRGIGT
+161 IRGL
-170 VNGSTSPLYVI
+170 GSINNCDPLVVI
-181 DGVPYGGNISDLNME
+181 DGVPTDLGLSSLNMADVE
-196 DIETMSILKD
+196 RLDVLKD
-206 AASAALYGN
+206 ASATAIYGS
-215 RASNGVI
+215 RGANGVVM
-222 LITTKK
+222 ITTKRGTEGK
-228 SKSERIQFNFKTNQG
+228 GKLAVSANYSF
-243 WYERALPEYE
+243 
-253 RTNPFQFMEV
+253 
-263 EYQNAANAF
+263 QNATN
-272 VHGGG
+272 VPSL
-277 DRTDKQA
+277 
-284 ILNAVNSTLIP
+284 LNAAQYAELSNDMMVNSGRNPNPEWANPSELGAGTDWMDELL
-295 DRLYV
+295 RTGVMQNYTVSYSGGNEKSHYYV
-300 NIFNKPDDQLFTLDG
+300 SGGFLDQSGIVKSVNYRRFTFQSNSDAQVLKWLKFSNNITFS
-315 KMAAD
+315 AD
-320 ASIIDGYAGDLDW
+320 
-333 FDQATRKGYRSEY
+333 TKK
-346 QFSGSGATSKSDYY
+346 SGSY
-360 FSLSYLDENGYM
+360 
-372 KDSGF
+372 
-377 DRLTGRMAVNIKP
+377 NI
-390 VKWLRAGMSIN
+390 
-401 ASHQKFQ
+401 
-408 NTSNGVGDG
+408 GD
-417 SSSYSNPFYF
+417 
-427 CRYMAP
+427 ALKALP
-433 IYPVHSH
+433 IYPVK
-440 YTETGT
+440 
-446 VYDNAGTPIQVNKG
+446 N
-460 DYVLDGAGNPQWDGG
+460 
-475 SYIIYDQNGNPQEV
+475 
-489 ITRNQ
+489 
-494 NRDRHVIWES
+494 
-504 ELNDSRTIRNTL
+504 
-516 NGIGYLDLVLPYG
+516 
-529 FTATLKANVN
+529 
-539 TRNSDYYKY
+539 
-548 ENAVIG
+548 
-554 DARGTVSE
+554 E
-562 DGSISGRNG
+562 DGSWSGPDGNSEWYGSTRNPIG
-571 ALAKTLYTY
+571 PTELNKSQTDGYNFLANLTAELTFTKWLKFKSTFGYDAKFWFIDNFTPKYNWKPTPTEETSRYKSDNKSFTYLWDNYFLFDHTFAEKHRVGLMAGMSAQWNTNDYLNAQKNVFMFDNVHEMDNGEEMYAIGGNETEWALLSYMA
-580 KNWTLQ
+580 
-586 EQLRWNMTYNDRH
+586 R
-599 NIEVLLGHENYS
+599 VNYS
-611 YRYDYTYTSKTNEA
+611 YEDRYLLTAT
-625 FPNRYALSN
+625 
-634 FSEMASISGYKT
+634 I
-646 RYRTESYLA
+646 
-655 RVQYGYDNR
+655 
-664 YNIEASFRRDGS
+664 RRDGS

-906 VQPGAEPGD
+906 VQPGAELGD

-1044 QKAQIEN
+1044 QKTQIEN

>member
-1 MKKHLL
+1 MQKYKMPISRLRMMVCLIGMLL
-7 FLLACLFL
+7 PMCMFAQQITVQGVVKDQ
-15 MTGTV
+15 TGETV
-20 MAKIV
+20 I
-25 KGRVIDSSD
+25 
-34 KEPIVGA
+34 GA
-41 SIFVK
+41 SVMEK
-46 STKQGTITDIEGHFS
+46 GTTNGTITGIDGDFS
-61 LEIPDN
+61 LN
-67 VKTITVSFVGMTTRE
+67 MSSNGTLVVSFVGYKTQE
-82 VAITPGEMT
+82 VQVKGQKQLQVVLSEDAEM
-91 IELTAES
+91 
-98 QALDEVV
+98 LDEVV
-105 VVAYGTQKKSSIT
+105 VIGYGTMKKSDLT
-118 GAITQ
+118 GAVSSIG
-123 VRNEELLKR
+123 NKDIKDS
-132 PVTSV
+132 PVSNLGQAIQGKISGV
-137 TSALEGSTPG
+137 QIVDAGKPG
-147 ITVTG
+147 DNVSIK
-152 NYGSPGSDP
+152 
-161 TVLIRGIGT
+161 IRGL
-170 VNGSTSPLYVI
+170 GSINNCDPLVVI
-181 DGVPYGGNISDLNME
+181 DGVPTDLGLSSLNMADVE
-196 DIETMSILKD
+196 RLDVLKD
-206 AASAALYGN
+206 ASATAIYGS
-215 RASNGVI
+215 RGANGVVM
-222 LITTKK
+222 ITTKRGTEGK
-228 SKSERIQFNFKTNQG
+228 GKLAVSANYSF
-243 WYERALPEYE
+243 
-253 RTNPFQFMEV
+253 
-263 EYQNAANAF
+263 QNATN
-272 VHGGG
+272 VPSL
-277 DRTDKQA
+277 
-284 ILNAVNSTLIP
+284 LNAAQYAELSNDMMVNSGRNPNPEWANPSELGAGTDWMDELL
-295 DRLYV
+295 RTGVMQNYTVSYSGGNEKSHYYV
-300 NIFNKPDDQLFTLDG
+300 SGGFLDQSGIVKSVNYRRFTFQSNSDAQVLKWLKFSNNITFS
-315 KMAAD
+315 AD
-320 ASIIDGYAGDLDW
+320 
-333 FDQATRKGYRSEY
+333 TKK
-346 QFSGSGATSKSDYY
+346 SGSY
-360 FSLSYLDENGYM
+360 
-372 KDSGF
+372 
-377 DRLTGRMAVNIKP
+377 NI
-390 VKWLRAGMSIN
+390 
-401 ASHQKFQ
+401 
-408 NTSNGVGDG
+408 GD
-417 SSSYSNPFYF
+417 
-427 CRYMAP
+427 ALKALP
-433 IYPVHSH
+433 IYPVK
-440 YTETGT
+440 
-446 VYDNAGTPIQVNKG
+446 N
-460 DYVLDGAGNPQWDGG
+460 
-475 SYIIYDQNGNPQEV
+475 
-489 ITRNQ
+489 
-494 NRDRHVIWES
+494 
-504 ELNDSRTIRNTL
+504 
-516 NGIGYLDLVLPYG
+516 
-529 FTATLKANVN
+529 
-539 TRNSDYYKY
+539 
-548 ENAVIG
+548 
-554 DARGTVSE
+554 E
-562 DGSISGRNG
+562 DGSWSGPDGNSEWYGSTRNPIG
-571 ALAKTLYTY
+571 PTELNKSQTDGYNFLANLTAELTFTKWLKFKSTFGYDAKFWFIDNFTPKYNWKPTPTEETSRYKSDNKSFTYLWDNYFLFDHTFAEKHRVGLMAGMSAQWNTNDYLNAQKNVFMFDNVHEMDNGEEMYAIGGNETEWALLSYMA
-580 KNWTLQ
+580 
-586 EQLRWNMTYNDRH
+586 R
-599 NIEVLLGHENYS
+599 VNYS
-611 YRYDYTYTSKTNEA
+611 YEDRYLLTAT
-625 FPNRYALSN
+625 
-634 FSEMASISGYKT
+634 I
-646 RYRTESYLA
+646 
-655 RVQYGYDNR
+655 
-664 YNIEASFRRDGS
+664 RRDGS

-974 IDNTGMAA
+974 IDNTGRAP

>member
-1 MKKHLL
+1 MQKYKMPISRLRMMVCLIGMLL
-7 FLLACLFL
+7 PMCMFAQQITVQGVVKDQ
-15 MTGTV
+15 TGETV
-20 MAKIV
+20 I
-25 KGRVIDSSD
+25 
-34 KEPIVGA
+34 GA
-41 SIFVK
+41 SVMEK
-46 STKQGTITDIEGHFS
+46 GTTNGTITGIDGDFS
-61 LEIPDN
+61 LNMSPN
-67 VKTITVSFVGMTTRE
+67 GTLVVSFVGYKTQE
-82 VAITPGEMT
+82 VQVKGQKQLQVVLSEDAEM
-91 IELTAES
+91 
-98 QALDEVV
+98 LDEVV
-105 VVAYGTQKKSSIT
+105 VIGYGTMKKSDLT
-118 GAITQ
+118 GAVSSIG
-123 VRNEELLKR
+123 NKDIKDS
-132 PVTSV
+132 PVSNLGQAIQGKISGV
-137 TSALEGSTPG
+137 QIVDAGKPG
-147 ITVTG
+147 DNVSIK
-152 NYGSPGSDP
+152 
-161 TVLIRGIGT
+161 IRGL
-170 VNGSTSPLYVI
+170 GSINNCDPLVVI
-181 DGVPYGGNISDLNME
+181 DGVPTDLGLSSLNMADVE
-196 DIETMSILKD
+196 RLDVLKD
-206 AASAALYGN
+206 ASATAIYGS
-215 RASNGVI
+215 RGANGVVM
-222 LITTKK
+222 ITTKRGTEGK
-228 SKSERIQFNFKTNQG
+228 GKLAVSANYSF
-243 WYERALPEYE
+243 
-253 RTNPFQFMEV
+253 
-263 EYQNAANAF
+263 QNATN
-272 VHGGG
+272 VPSL
-277 DRTDKQA
+277 
-284 ILNAVNSTLIP
+284 LNAAQYAELSNDMMVNSGRNPNPEWANPSELGAGTDWMDELL
-295 DRLYV
+295 RTGVMQNYTVSYSGGNEKSHYYV
-300 NIFNKPDDQLFTLDG
+300 SGGFLDQSGIVKSVNYRRFTFQSNSDAQVLKWLKFSNNITFS
-315 KMAAD
+315 AD
-320 ASIIDGYAGDLDW
+320 
-333 FDQATRKGYRSEY
+333 TKK
-346 QFSGSGATSKSDYY
+346 SGSY
-360 FSLSYLDENGYM
+360 
-372 KDSGF
+372 
-377 DRLTGRMAVNIKP
+377 NI
-390 VKWLRAGMSIN
+390 
-401 ASHQKFQ
+401 
-408 NTSNGVGDG
+408 GD
-417 SSSYSNPFYF
+417 
-427 CRYMAP
+427 ALKALP
-433 IYPVHSH
+433 IYPVK
-440 YTETGT
+440 
-446 VYDNAGTPIQVNKG
+446 N
-460 DYVLDGAGNPQWDGG
+460 
-475 SYIIYDQNGNPQEV
+475 
-489 ITRNQ
+489 
-494 NRDRHVIWES
+494 
-504 ELNDSRTIRNTL
+504 
-516 NGIGYLDLVLPYG
+516 
-529 FTATLKANVN
+529 
-539 TRNSDYYKY
+539 
-548 ENAVIG
+548 
-554 DARGTVSE
+554 E
-562 DGSISGRNG
+562 DGSWSGPDGNSEWYGSTRNPIG
-571 ALAKTLYTY
+571 PTELNKSQTDGYNFLANLTAELTFTKWLKFKSTFGYDAKFWFIDNFTPKYNWKPTPTEETSRYKSDNKSFTYLWDNYFLFDHTFAEKHRVGLMAGMSAQWNTNDYLNAQKNVFMFDNVHEMDNGEEMYAIGGNETEWALLSYMA
-580 KNWTLQ
+580 
-586 EQLRWNMTYNDRH
+586 R
-599 NIEVLLGHENYS
+599 VNYS
-611 YRYDYTYTSKTNEA
+611 YEDRYLLTAT
-625 FPNRYALSN
+625 
-634 FSEMASISGYKT
+634 I
-646 RYRTESYLA
+646 
-655 RVQYGYDNR
+655 
-664 YNIEASFRRDGS
+664 RRDGS

-1044 QKAQIEN
+1044 QKAIVEN

>member
-1 MKKHLL
+1 MQKYKMPISRLRMMVCLIGMLL
-7 FLLACLFL
+7 PMCMFAQQITVQGVVKDQ
-15 MTGTV
+15 TGETV
-20 MAKIV
+20 I
-25 KGRVIDSSD
+25 
-34 KEPIVGA
+34 GA
-41 SIFVK
+41 SVMEK
-46 STKQGTITDIEGHFS
+46 GTTNGTITGIDGDFS
-61 LEIPDN
+61 LNMSPN
-67 VKTITVSFVGMTTRE
+67 GTLVVSFVGYKTQE
-82 VAITPGEMT
+82 VQVKGQKQLQVVLSEDAEM
-91 IELTAES
+91 
-98 QALDEVV
+98 LDEVV
-105 VVAYGTQKKSSIT
+105 VIGYGTMKKSDLT
-118 GAITQ
+118 GAVSSIG
-123 VRNEELLKR
+123 NKDIKDS
-132 PVTSV
+132 PVSNLGQAIQGKISGV
-137 TSALEGSTPG
+137 QIVDAGKPG
-147 ITVTG
+147 DNVSIK
-152 NYGSPGSDP
+152 
-161 TVLIRGIGT
+161 IRGL
-170 VNGSTSPLYVI
+170 GSINNCDPLVVI
-181 DGVPYGGNISDLNME
+181 DGVPTDLGLSSLNMADVE
-196 DIETMSILKD
+196 RLDVLKD
-206 AASAALYGN
+206 ASATAIYGS
-215 RASNGVI
+215 RGANGVVM
-222 LITTKK
+222 ITTKRGTEGK
-228 SKSERIQFNFKTNQG
+228 GKLAVSANYSF
-243 WYERALPEYE
+243 
-253 RTNPFQFMEV
+253 
-263 EYQNAANAF
+263 QNATN
-272 VHGGG
+272 VPSL
-277 DRTDKQA
+277 
-284 ILNAVNSTLIP
+284 LNAAQYAELSNDMMVNSGRNPNPEWANPSELGAGTDWMDELL
-295 DRLYV
+295 RTGVMQNYTVSYSGGNEKSHYYV
-300 NIFNKPDDQLFTLDG
+300 SGGFLDQSGIVKSVNYRRFTFQSNSDAQVLKWLKFSNNITFS
-315 KMAAD
+315 AD
-320 ASIIDGYAGDLDW
+320 
-333 FDQATRKGYRSEY
+333 TKK
-346 QFSGSGATSKSDYY
+346 SGSY
-360 FSLSYLDENGYM
+360 
-372 KDSGF
+372 
-377 DRLTGRMAVNIKP
+377 NI
-390 VKWLRAGMSIN
+390 
-401 ASHQKFQ
+401 
-408 NTSNGVGDG
+408 GD
-417 SSSYSNPFYF
+417 
-427 CRYMAP
+427 ALKALP
-433 IYPVHSH
+433 IYPVK
-440 YTETGT
+440 
-446 VYDNAGTPIQVNKG
+446 N
-460 DYVLDGAGNPQWDGG
+460 
-475 SYIIYDQNGNPQEV
+475 
-489 ITRNQ
+489 
-494 NRDRHVIWES
+494 
-504 ELNDSRTIRNTL
+504 
-516 NGIGYLDLVLPYG
+516 
-529 FTATLKANVN
+529 
-539 TRNSDYYKY
+539 
-548 ENAVIG
+548 
-554 DARGTVSE
+554 E
-562 DGSISGRNG
+562 DGSWSGPDGNSEWYGSTRNPIG
-571 ALAKTLYTY
+571 PTELNKSQTDGYNFLANLTAELTFTKWLKFKSTFGYDAKFWFIDNFTPKYNWKPTPTEETSRYKSDNKSFTYLWDNYFLFDHTFAEKHRVGLMAGMSAQWNTNDYLNAQKNVFMFDNVHEMDNGEEMYAIGGNETEWALLSYMA
-580 KNWTLQ
+580 
-586 EQLRWNMTYNDRH
+586 R
-599 NIEVLLGHENYS
+599 VNYS
-611 YRYDYTYTSKTNEA
+611 YEDRYLLTAT
-625 FPNRYALSN
+625 
-634 FSEMASISGYKT
+634 I
-646 RYRTESYLA
+646 
-655 RVQYGYDNR
+655 
-664 YNIEASFRRDGS
+664 RRDGS

-891 TDGIFQNQSEVNTHA
+891 TDGIFQNQSEVNTYA

>member
-1 MKKHLL
+1 MQKYKMPISRLRMMVCLIGMLL
-7 FLLACLFL
+7 PMCMFAQQITVQGVVKDQ
-15 MTGTV
+15 TGETV
-20 MAKIV
+20 I
-25 KGRVIDSSD
+25 
-34 KEPIVGA
+34 GA
-41 SIFVK
+41 SVMEK
-46 STKQGTITDIEGHFS
+46 GTTNGTITGINGDFS
-61 LEIPDN
+61 LNMSPN
-67 VKTITVSFVGMTTRE
+67 GTLVVSFVGYKTQE
-82 VAITPGEMT
+82 VQVKGQKQLHVVLSEDAEM
-91 IELTAES
+91 
-98 QALDEVV
+98 LDEVV
-105 VVAYGTQKKSSIT
+105 VIGYGTMKKSDLT
-118 GAITQ
+118 GAVSSIG
-123 VRNEELLKR
+123 NKDIKDS
-132 PVTSV
+132 PVSNLGQAIQGKISGV
-137 TSALEGSTPG
+137 QIVDAGKPG
-147 ITVTG
+147 DNVSIK
-152 NYGSPGSDP
+152 
-161 TVLIRGIGT
+161 IRGL
-170 VNGSTSPLYVI
+170 GSINNCDPLVVI
-181 DGVPYGGNISDLNME
+181 DGVPTDLGLSSLNMADVE
-196 DIETMSILKD
+196 RLDVLKD
-206 AASAALYGN
+206 ASATAIYGS
-215 RASNGVI
+215 RGANGVVM
-222 LITTKK
+222 ITTKRGTEGK
-228 SKSERIQFNFKTNQG
+228 GKLAVSANYSF
-243 WYERALPEYE
+243 
-253 RTNPFQFMEV
+253 
-263 EYQNAANAF
+263 QNATN
-272 VHGGG
+272 VPSL
-277 DRTDKQA
+277 
-284 ILNAVNSTLIP
+284 LNAAQYAELSNDMMVNSGRNPNPEWANPSELGAGTDWMDELL
-295 DRLYV
+295 RTGVMQNYTVSYSGGNEKSHYYV
-300 NIFNKPDDQLFTLDG
+300 SGGFLDQSGIVKSVNYRRFTFQSNSDAQVLKWLKFSNNITFS
-315 KMAAD
+315 AD
-320 ASIIDGYAGDLDW
+320 
-333 FDQATRKGYRSEY
+333 TKK
-346 QFSGSGATSKSDYY
+346 SGSY
-360 FSLSYLDENGYM
+360 
-372 KDSGF
+372 
-377 DRLTGRMAVNIKP
+377 NI
-390 VKWLRAGMSIN
+390 
-401 ASHQKFQ
+401 
-408 NTSNGVGDG
+408 GD
-417 SSSYSNPFYF
+417 
-427 CRYMAP
+427 ALKALP
-433 IYPVHSH
+433 IYPVK
-440 YTETGT
+440 
-446 VYDNAGTPIQVNKG
+446 N
-460 DYVLDGAGNPQWDGG
+460 
-475 SYIIYDQNGNPQEV
+475 
-489 ITRNQ
+489 
-494 NRDRHVIWES
+494 
-504 ELNDSRTIRNTL
+504 
-516 NGIGYLDLVLPYG
+516 
-529 FTATLKANVN
+529 
-539 TRNSDYYKY
+539 
-548 ENAVIG
+548 
-554 DARGTVSE
+554 E
-562 DGSISGRNG
+562 DGSWSGPDGNSEWYGSTRNPIG
-571 ALAKTLYTY
+571 PTELNKSQTDGYNFLANLTAELTFTKWLKFKSTFGYDAKFWFIDNFTPKYNWKPTPTEETSRYKSDNKSFTYLWDNYFLFDHTFAEKHRVGLMAGMSAQWNTNDYLNAQKNVFMFDNVHEMDNGEEMYAIGGNETEWALLSYMA
-580 KNWTLQ
+580 
-586 EQLRWNMTYNDRH
+586 R
-599 NIEVLLGHENYS
+599 VNYS
-611 YRYDYTYTSKTNEA
+611 YEDRYLLTAT
-625 FPNRYALSN
+625 
-634 FSEMASISGYKT
+634 I
-646 RYRTESYLA
+646 
-655 RVQYGYDNR
+655 
-664 YNIEASFRRDGS
+664 RRDGS

>member
-1 MKKHLL
+1 MQKYKMPISRLRMMVCLIGMLL
-7 FLLACLFL
+7 PMCMFAQQITVQGVVKDQ
-15 MTGTV
+15 TGETV
-20 MAKIV
+20 I
-25 KGRVIDSSD
+25 
-34 KEPIVGA
+34 GA
-41 SIFVK
+41 SVMEK
-46 STKQGTITDIEGHFS
+46 GTTNGTITGIDGDFS
-61 LEIPDN
+61 LNMSPN
-67 VKTITVSFVGMTTRE
+67 GTLVVSFVGYKTQE
-82 VAITPGEMT
+82 VQVKGQKQLQVVLSEDAEM
-91 IELTAES
+91 
-98 QALDEVV
+98 LDEVV
-105 VVAYGTQKKSSIT
+105 VIGYGTMKKSDLT
-118 GAITQ
+118 GAVSSIG
-123 VRNEELLKR
+123 NKDIKDS
-132 PVTSV
+132 PVSNLGQAIQGKISGV
-137 TSALEGSTPG
+137 QIVDAGKPG
-147 ITVTG
+147 DNVSIK
-152 NYGSPGSDP
+152 
-161 TVLIRGIGT
+161 IRGL
-170 VNGSTSPLYVI
+170 GSINNCDPLVVI
-181 DGVPYGGNISDLNME
+181 DGVPTDLGLSSLNMADVE
-196 DIETMSILKD
+196 RLDVLKD
-206 AASAALYGN
+206 ASATAIYGS
-215 RASNGVI
+215 RGANGVVM
-222 LITTKK
+222 ITTKRGTEGK
-228 SKSERIQFNFKTNQG
+228 GKLAVSANYSF
-243 WYERALPEYE
+243 
-253 RTNPFQFMEV
+253 
-263 EYQNAANAF
+263 QNATN
-272 VHGGG
+272 VPSL
-277 DRTDKQA
+277 
-284 ILNAVNSTLIP
+284 LNAAQYAELSNDMMVNSGRNPNPEWANPSELGAGTDWMDELL
-295 DRLYV
+295 RTGVMQNYTVSYSGGNEKSHYYV
-300 NIFNKPDDQLFTLDG
+300 SGGFLDQSGIVKSVNYRRFTFQSNSDAQVLKWLKFSNNITFS
-315 KMAAD
+315 AD
-320 ASIIDGYAGDLDW
+320 
-333 FDQATRKGYRSEY
+333 TKK
-346 QFSGSGATSKSDYY
+346 SGSY
-360 FSLSYLDENGYM
+360 
-372 KDSGF
+372 
-377 DRLTGRMAVNIKP
+377 NI
-390 VKWLRAGMSIN
+390 
-401 ASHQKFQ
+401 
-408 NTSNGVGDG
+408 GD
-417 SSSYSNPFYF
+417 
-427 CRYMAP
+427 ALKALP
-433 IYPVHSH
+433 IYPVK
-440 YTETGT
+440 
-446 VYDNAGTPIQVNKG
+446 N
-460 DYVLDGAGNPQWDGG
+460 
-475 SYIIYDQNGNPQEV
+475 
-489 ITRNQ
+489 
-494 NRDRHVIWES
+494 
-504 ELNDSRTIRNTL
+504 
-516 NGIGYLDLVLPYG
+516 
-529 FTATLKANVN
+529 
-539 TRNSDYYKY
+539 
-548 ENAVIG
+548 
-554 DARGTVSE
+554 E
-562 DGSISGRNG
+562 DGSWSGPDGNSEWYGSTRNPIG
-571 ALAKTLYTY
+571 PTELNKSQTDGYNFLANLTAELTFTKWLKFKSTFGYDAKFWFMDNFTPKYDWKPTPTEETSRYKSDNKSFTYLWDNYFLFDHTFAEKHRVGLMAGMSAQWNTHDYLNAQKNVFMFDNVHEMDNGEEMYAIGGNETEWALLSYMA
-580 KNWTLQ
+580 
-586 EQLRWNMTYNDRH
+586 R
-599 NIEVLLGHENYS
+599 VNYS
-611 YRYDYTYTSKTNEA
+611 YEDRYLLTAT
-625 FPNRYALSN
+625 
-634 FSEMASISGYKT
+634 I
-646 RYRTESYLA
+646 
-655 RVQYGYDNR
+655 
-664 YNIEASFRRDGS
+664 RRDGS

-704 KNDYI
+704 KNDYV

-736 NTSVYPFGISS
+736 NTSVYPFGISN

>member
-1 MKKHLL
+1 MQKYKMPISRLRMMVCLIGMLL
-7 FLLACLFL
+7 PMCMFAQQI
-15 MTGTV
+15 TV
-20 MAKIV
+20 QGIV
-25 KGRVIDSSD
+25 KDQTGETVI
-34 KEPIVGA
+34 GA
-41 SIFVK
+41 SVMEK
-46 STKQGTITDIEGHFS
+46 GTTNGTITGIDGDFS
-61 LEIPDN
+61 LNMSPN
-67 VKTITVSFVGMTTRE
+67 GTLVVSFVGYKTQE
-82 VAITPGEMT
+82 VQVKGQKQLQVVLSEDAEM
-91 IELTAES
+91 
-98 QALDEVV
+98 LDEVV
-105 VVAYGTQKKSSIT
+105 VIGYGTMKKSDLT
-118 GAITQ
+118 GAVSSIG
-123 VRNEELLKR
+123 NKDIKDS
-132 PVTSV
+132 PVSNLGQAIQGKISGV
-137 TSALEGSTPG
+137 QIVDAGKPG
-147 ITVTG
+147 DNVSIK
-152 NYGSPGSDP
+152 
-161 TVLIRGIGT
+161 IRGL
-170 VNGSTSPLYVI
+170 GSINNCDPLVVI
-181 DGVPYGGNISDLNME
+181 DGVPTDLGLSSLNMADVE
-196 DIETMSILKD
+196 RLDVLKD
-206 AASAALYGN
+206 ASATAIYGS
-215 RASNGVI
+215 RGANGVVM
-222 LITTKK
+222 ITTKRGTEGK
-228 SKSERIQFNFKTNQG
+228 GKLAVSANYSF
-243 WYERALPEYE
+243 
-253 RTNPFQFMEV
+253 
-263 EYQNAANAF
+263 QNATN
-272 VHGGG
+272 VPSL
-277 DRTDKQA
+277 
-284 ILNAVNSTLIP
+284 LNAAQYAELSNDMMVNSGRNPNPEWANPYELGAGTDWVDELL
-295 DRLYV
+295 RTGVMQNYTVSYSGGNEKSHYYV
-300 NIFNKPDDQLFTLDG
+300 SGGFLDQSGIVKSVNYRRFTFQSNSDAQVLKWLKFSNNITFS
-315 KMAAD
+315 AD
-320 ASIIDGYAGDLDW
+320 
-333 FDQATRKGYRSEY
+333 TKK
-346 QFSGSGATSKSDYY
+346 SGSY
-360 FSLSYLDENGYM
+360 
-372 KDSGF
+372 
-377 DRLTGRMAVNIKP
+377 NI
-390 VKWLRAGMSIN
+390 
-401 ASHQKFQ
+401 
-408 NTSNGVGDG
+408 GD
-417 SSSYSNPFYF
+417 
-427 CRYMAP
+427 ALKALP
-433 IYPVHSH
+433 IYPVK
-440 YTETGT
+440 
-446 VYDNAGTPIQVNKG
+446 N
-460 DYVLDGAGNPQWDGG
+460 
-475 SYIIYDQNGNPQEV
+475 
-489 ITRNQ
+489 
-494 NRDRHVIWES
+494 
-504 ELNDSRTIRNTL
+504 
-516 NGIGYLDLVLPYG
+516 
-529 FTATLKANVN
+529 
-539 TRNSDYYKY
+539 
-548 ENAVIG
+548 
-554 DARGTVSE
+554 E
-562 DGSISGRNG
+562 DGSWSGPDGNSEWYGSTRNPIG
-571 ALAKTLYTY
+571 PTELNKSQTDGYNFLANLTAELTFTKWLKFKSTFGYDAKFWFIDNFTPKYNWKPTPTEETSRYKSDNKSFTYLWDNYFLFDHTFAEKHRVGLMAGMSAQWNTNDYLNAQKNVFMFDNVHEMDNGEEMYAIGGNETEWALLSYMA
-580 KNWTLQ
+580 
-586 EQLRWNMTYNDRH
+586 R
-599 NIEVLLGHENYS
+599 VNYS
-611 YRYDYTYTSKTNEA
+611 YEDRYLLTAT
-625 FPNRYALSN
+625 
-634 FSEMASISGYKT
+634 I
-646 RYRTESYLA
+646 
-655 RVQYGYDNR
+655 
-664 YNIEASFRRDGS
+664 RRDGS

-790 YLKETR
+790 YMKETR

-835 NLTGELGWETNLTA
+835 NLTGELGWETNLTT

>member
-1 MKKHLL
+1 MQKYKMPISRLRMMVCLIGMLL
-7 FLLACLFL
+7 PMCMFAQQITVQGVVKDQ
-15 MTGTV
+15 TGETV
-20 MAKIV
+20 I
-25 KGRVIDSSD
+25 
-34 KEPIVGA
+34 GA
-41 SIFVK
+41 SVMEK
-46 STKQGTITDIEGHFS
+46 GTTNGTITGIDGDFS
-61 LEIPDN
+61 LN
-67 VKTITVSFVGMTTRE
+67 MSSNGTLVVSFVGYKTQE
-82 VAITPGEMT
+82 VQVKGQKQLQVFLSEDAEM
-91 IELTAES
+91 
-98 QALDEVV
+98 LDEVV
-105 VVAYGTQKKSSIT
+105 VIGYGTMKKSDLT
-118 GAITQ
+118 GAVSSIG
-123 VRNEELLKR
+123 NKDIKDS
-132 PVTSV
+132 PVSNLGQAIQGKISGV
-137 TSALEGSTPG
+137 QIVDAGKPG
-147 ITVTG
+147 DNVSIK
-152 NYGSPGSDP
+152 
-161 TVLIRGIGT
+161 IRGL
-170 VNGSTSPLYVI
+170 GSINNCDPLVVI
-181 DGVPYGGNISDLNME
+181 DGVPTDLGLSSLNMADVE
-196 DIETMSILKD
+196 RLDVLKD
-206 AASAALYGN
+206 ASATAIYGS
-215 RASNGVI
+215 RGANGVVM
-222 LITTKK
+222 ITTKRGTEGK
-228 SKSERIQFNFKTNQG
+228 GKLAVSANYSF
-243 WYERALPEYE
+243 
-253 RTNPFQFMEV
+253 
-263 EYQNAANAF
+263 QNATN
-272 VHGGG
+272 VPSL
-277 DRTDKQA
+277 
-284 ILNAVNSTLIP
+284 LNAAQYAELSNDMMVNSGRNPNPEWANPSELGAGTDWMDELL
-295 DRLYV
+295 RTGVMQNYTVSYSGGNEKSHYYV
-300 NIFNKPDDQLFTLDG
+300 SGGFLDQSGIVKSVNYRRFTFQSNSDAQVLKWLKFSNNITFS
-315 KMAAD
+315 AD
-320 ASIIDGYAGDLDW
+320 
-333 FDQATRKGYRSEY
+333 TKK
-346 QFSGSGATSKSDYY
+346 SGSY
-360 FSLSYLDENGYM
+360 
-372 KDSGF
+372 
-377 DRLTGRMAVNIKP
+377 NI
-390 VKWLRAGMSIN
+390 
-401 ASHQKFQ
+401 
-408 NTSNGVGDG
+408 GD
-417 SSSYSNPFYF
+417 
-427 CRYMAP
+427 ALKALP
-433 IYPVHSH
+433 IYPVK
-440 YTETGT
+440 
-446 VYDNAGTPIQVNKG
+446 N
-460 DYVLDGAGNPQWDGG
+460 
-475 SYIIYDQNGNPQEV
+475 
-489 ITRNQ
+489 
-494 NRDRHVIWES
+494 
-504 ELNDSRTIRNTL
+504 
-516 NGIGYLDLVLPYG
+516 
-529 FTATLKANVN
+529 
-539 TRNSDYYKY
+539 
-548 ENAVIG
+548 
-554 DARGTVSE
+554 E
-562 DGSISGRNG
+562 DGSWSGPDGNSEWYGSTRNPIG
-571 ALAKTLYTY
+571 PTELNKSQTDGYNFLANLTAELTFTKWLKFKSTFGYDAKFWFIDNFTPKYNWKPTPTEETSRYKSDNKSFTYLWDNYFLFDHTFAEKHRVGLMAGMSAQWNTNDYLNAQKNVFMFDNVHEMDNGEEMYAIGGNETEWALLSYMA
-580 KNWTLQ
+580 
-586 EQLRWNMTYNDRH
+586 R
-599 NIEVLLGHENYS
+599 VNYS
-611 YRYDYTYTSKTNEA
+611 YEDRYLLTAT
-625 FPNRYALSN
+625 
-634 FSEMASISGYKT
+634 I
-646 RYRTESYLA
+646 
-655 RVQYGYDNR
+655 
-664 YNIEASFRRDGS
+664 RRDGS

>member
-1 MKKHLL
+1 MQKYKMPISRLRMMVCLIGMLL
-7 FLLACLFL
+7 PMCMFAQQITVQGVVKDQ
-15 MTGTV
+15 TGETV
-20 MAKIV
+20 I
-25 KGRVIDSSD
+25 
-34 KEPIVGA
+34 GA
-41 SIFVK
+41 SVMEK
-46 STKQGTITDIEGHFS
+46 GTTNGTITGIDGDFS
-61 LEIPDN
+61 LN
-67 VKTITVSFVGMTTRE
+67 MSSNGTLVVSFVGYKTQE
-82 VAITPGEMT
+82 VQVKGQKQLQVVLSEDAEM
-91 IELTAES
+91 
-98 QALDEVV
+98 LDEVV
-105 VVAYGTQKKSSIT
+105 VIGYGTMKKSDLT
-118 GAITQ
+118 GAVSSIG
-123 VRNEELLKR
+123 NKDIKDS
-132 PVTSV
+132 PVSNLGQAIQGKISGV
-137 TSALEGSTPG
+137 QIVDAGKPG
-147 ITVTG
+147 DNVSIK
-152 NYGSPGSDP
+152 
-161 TVLIRGIGT
+161 IRGL
-170 VNGSTSPLYVI
+170 GSINNCDPLVVI
-181 DGVPYGGNISDLNME
+181 DGVPTDLGLSSLNMADVE
-196 DIETMSILKD
+196 RLDVLKD
-206 AASAALYGN
+206 ASATAIYGS
-215 RASNGVI
+215 RGANGVVM
-222 LITTKK
+222 ITTKRGTEGK
-228 SKSERIQFNFKTNQG
+228 GKLAVSANYSF
-243 WYERALPEYE
+243 
-253 RTNPFQFMEV
+253 
-263 EYQNAANAF
+263 QNATN
-272 VHGGG
+272 VPSL
-277 DRTDKQA
+277 
-284 ILNAVNSTLIP
+284 LNAAQYAELSNDMMVNSGRNPNPEWANPSELGAGTDWMDELL
-295 DRLYV
+295 RTGVMQNYTVSYSGGNEKSHYYV
-300 NIFNKPDDQLFTLDG
+300 SGGFLDQSGIVKSVNYRRFTFQSNSDAQVLKWLKFSNNITFS
-315 KMAAD
+315 AD
-320 ASIIDGYAGDLDW
+320 
-333 FDQATRKGYRSEY
+333 TKK
-346 QFSGSGATSKSDYY
+346 SGSY
-360 FSLSYLDENGYM
+360 
-372 KDSGF
+372 
-377 DRLTGRMAVNIKP
+377 NI
-390 VKWLRAGMSIN
+390 
-401 ASHQKFQ
+401 
-408 NTSNGVGDG
+408 GD
-417 SSSYSNPFYF
+417 
-427 CRYMAP
+427 ALKALP
-433 IYPVHSH
+433 IYPVK
-440 YTETGT
+440 
-446 VYDNAGTPIQVNKG
+446 N
-460 DYVLDGAGNPQWDGG
+460 
-475 SYIIYDQNGNPQEV
+475 
-489 ITRNQ
+489 
-494 NRDRHVIWES
+494 
-504 ELNDSRTIRNTL
+504 
-516 NGIGYLDLVLPYG
+516 
-529 FTATLKANVN
+529 
-539 TRNSDYYKY
+539 
-548 ENAVIG
+548 
-554 DARGTVSE
+554 E
-562 DGSISGRNG
+562 DGSWSGPDGNSEWYGSTRNPIG
-571 ALAKTLYTY
+571 PTELNKSQTDGYNFLANLTAELTFTKWLKFKSTFGYDAKFWFIDNFTPKYNWKPTPTEETSRYKSDNKSFTYLWDNYFLFDHTFAEKHRVGLMAGMSAQWNTNDYLNAQKNVFMFDNVHEMDNGEEMYAIGGNETEWALLSYMA
-580 KNWTLQ
+580 
-586 EQLRWNMTYNDRH
+586 R
-599 NIEVLLGHENYS
+599 VNYS
-611 YRYDYTYTSKTNEA
+611 YEDRYLLTAT
-625 FPNRYALSN
+625 
-634 FSEMASISGYKT
+634 I
-646 RYRTESYLA
+646 
-655 RVQYGYDNR
+655 
-664 YNIEASFRRDGS
+664 RRDGS

-757 LANPYIHW
+757 LTNPYIHW

>member
-1 MKKHLL
+1 MQKYKMPISRLRMMVCLIGMLL
-7 FLLACLFL
+7 PMCIFAQQITVQGVVKDQ
-15 MTGTV
+15 TGETV
-20 MAKIV
+20 I
-25 KGRVIDSSD
+25 
-34 KEPIVGA
+34 GA
-41 SIFVK
+41 SVMEK
-46 STKQGTITDIEGHFS
+46 GTTNGTITGIDGDFS
-61 LEIPDN
+61 LN
-67 VKTITVSFVGMTTRE
+67 MSSNGTLVVSFVGYKTQE
-82 VAITPGEMT
+82 VQVKGQKQLQVVLSEDAEM
-91 IELTAES
+91 
-98 QALDEVV
+98 LDEVV
-105 VVAYGTQKKSSIT
+105 VIGYGTMKKSDLT
-118 GAITQ
+118 GAVSSIG
-123 VRNEELLKR
+123 NKDIKDS
-132 PVTSV
+132 PVSNLGQAIQGKISGV
-137 TSALEGSTPG
+137 QIVDAGKPG
-147 ITVTG
+147 DNVSIK
-152 NYGSPGSDP
+152 
-161 TVLIRGIGT
+161 IRGL
-170 VNGSTSPLYVI
+170 GSINNCDPLVVI
-181 DGVPYGGNISDLNME
+181 DGVPTDLGLSSLNMADVE
-196 DIETMSILKD
+196 RLDVLKD
-206 AASAALYGN
+206 ASATAIYGS
-215 RASNGVI
+215 RGANGVVM
-222 LITTKK
+222 ITTKRGTEGK
-228 SKSERIQFNFKTNQG
+228 GKLAVSANYSF
-243 WYERALPEYE
+243 
-253 RTNPFQFMEV
+253 
-263 EYQNAANAF
+263 QNATN
-272 VHGGG
+272 VPSL
-277 DRTDKQA
+277 
-284 ILNAVNSTLIP
+284 LNAAQYAELSNDMMVNSGRNPNPEWANPSELGAGTDWMDELL
-295 DRLYV
+295 RTGVMQNYTVSYSGGNEKSHYYV
-300 NIFNKPDDQLFTLDG
+300 SGGFLDQSGIVKSVNYRRFTFQSNSDAQVLKWLKFSNNITFS
-315 KMAAD
+315 AD
-320 ASIIDGYAGDLDW
+320 
-333 FDQATRKGYRSEY
+333 TKK
-346 QFSGSGATSKSDYY
+346 SGSY
-360 FSLSYLDENGYM
+360 
-372 KDSGF
+372 
-377 DRLTGRMAVNIKP
+377 NI
-390 VKWLRAGMSIN
+390 
-401 ASHQKFQ
+401 
-408 NTSNGVGDG
+408 GD
-417 SSSYSNPFYF
+417 
-427 CRYMAP
+427 ALKALP
-433 IYPVHSH
+433 IYPVK
-440 YTETGT
+440 
-446 VYDNAGTPIQVNKG
+446 N
-460 DYVLDGAGNPQWDGG
+460 
-475 SYIIYDQNGNPQEV
+475 
-489 ITRNQ
+489 
-494 NRDRHVIWES
+494 
-504 ELNDSRTIRNTL
+504 
-516 NGIGYLDLVLPYG
+516 
-529 FTATLKANVN
+529 
-539 TRNSDYYKY
+539 
-548 ENAVIG
+548 
-554 DARGTVSE
+554 E
-562 DGSISGRNG
+562 DGSWSGPDGNSEWYGSTRNPIG
-571 ALAKTLYTY
+571 PTELNKSQTDGYNFLANLTAELTFTKWLKFKSTFGYDAKFWFIDNFTPKYNWKPTPTEETSRYKSDNKSFTYLWDNYFLFDHTFAEKHRVGLMAGMSAQWNTNDYLNAQKNVFMFDNVHEMDNGEEMYAIGGNETEWALLSYMA
-580 KNWTLQ
+580 
-586 EQLRWNMTYNDRH
+586 R
-599 NIEVLLGHENYS
+599 VNYS
-611 YRYDYTYTSKTNEA
+611 YEDRYLLTAT
-625 FPNRYALSN
+625 
-634 FSEMASISGYKT
+634 I
-646 RYRTESYLA
+646 
-655 RVQYGYDNR
+655 
-664 YNIEASFRRDGS
+664 RRDGS

-974 IDNTGMAA
+974 IDNPGVAP

>member
-1 MKKHLL
+1 MQKYKMPISRLRMMVCLIGMLL
-7 FLLACLFL
+7 PMCMFAQQITVQGVVKDQ
-15 MTGTV
+15 TGETV
-20 MAKIV
+20 I
-25 KGRVIDSSD
+25 
-34 KEPIVGA
+34 GA
-41 SIFVK
+41 SVMEK
-46 STKQGTITDIEGHFS
+46 GTTNGTITGIDGDFS
-61 LEIPDN
+61 LNMSPN
-67 VKTITVSFVGMTTRE
+67 GTLVVSFVGYKTQE
-82 VAITPGEMT
+82 VQVKGQKQLQVVLSEDAEM
-91 IELTAES
+91 
-98 QALDEVV
+98 LDEVV
-105 VVAYGTQKKSSIT
+105 VIGYGTMKKSDLT
-118 GAITQ
+118 GAVSSIG
-123 VRNEELLKR
+123 NKDIKDS
-132 PVTSV
+132 PVSNLGQAIQGKISGV
-137 TSALEGSTPG
+137 QIVDAGKPG
-147 ITVTG
+147 DNVSIK
-152 NYGSPGSDP
+152 
-161 TVLIRGIGT
+161 IRGL
-170 VNGSTSPLYVI
+170 GSINNCDPLVVI
-181 DGVPYGGNISDLNME
+181 DGVPTDLGLSSLNMADVE
-196 DIETMSILKD
+196 RLDVLKD
-206 AASAALYGN
+206 ASATAIYGS
-215 RASNGVI
+215 RGANGVVM
-222 LITTKK
+222 ITTKRGTEGK
-228 SKSERIQFNFKTNQG
+228 GKLAVSANYSF
-243 WYERALPEYE
+243 
-253 RTNPFQFMEV
+253 
-263 EYQNAANAF
+263 QNATN
-272 VHGGG
+272 VPSL
-277 DRTDKQA
+277 
-284 ILNAVNSTLIP
+284 LNAAQYAELSNDMMVNSGRNPNPEWANPSELGAGTDWMDELL
-295 DRLYV
+295 RTGVMQNYTVSYSGGNEKSHYYV
-300 NIFNKPDDQLFTLDG
+300 SGGFLDQSGIVKSVNYRRFTFQSNSDAQVLKWLKFSNNITFS
-315 KMAAD
+315 AD
-320 ASIIDGYAGDLDW
+320 
-333 FDQATRKGYRSEY
+333 TKK
-346 QFSGSGATSKSDYY
+346 SGSY
-360 FSLSYLDENGYM
+360 
-372 KDSGF
+372 
-377 DRLTGRMAVNIKP
+377 NI
-390 VKWLRAGMSIN
+390 
-401 ASHQKFQ
+401 
-408 NTSNGVGDG
+408 GD
-417 SSSYSNPFYF
+417 
-427 CRYMAP
+427 ALKALP
-433 IYPVHSH
+433 IYPVK
-440 YTETGT
+440 
-446 VYDNAGTPIQVNKG
+446 N
-460 DYVLDGAGNPQWDGG
+460 
-475 SYIIYDQNGNPQEV
+475 
-489 ITRNQ
+489 
-494 NRDRHVIWES
+494 
-504 ELNDSRTIRNTL
+504 
-516 NGIGYLDLVLPYG
+516 
-529 FTATLKANVN
+529 
-539 TRNSDYYKY
+539 
-548 ENAVIG
+548 
-554 DARGTVSE
+554 E
-562 DGSISGRNG
+562 DGSWSGPDGNSEWYGSTRNPIG
-571 ALAKTLYTY
+571 PTELNKSQTDGYNFLANLTAELTFTKWLKFKSTFGYDAKFWFIDNFTPKYNWKPTPTEETSRYKSDNKSFTYLWDNYFLFDHTFAEKHRVGLMAGMSAQWNTNDYLNAQKNVFMFDNVHEMDNGEEMYAIGGNETEWALLSYMA
-580 KNWTLQ
+580 
-586 EQLRWNMTYNDRH
+586 R
-599 NIEVLLGHENYS
+599 VNYS
-611 YRYDYTYTSKTNEA
+611 YEDRYLLTAT
-625 FPNRYALSN
+625 
-634 FSEMASISGYKT
+634 I
-646 RYRTESYLA
+646 
-655 RVQYGYDNR
+655 
-664 YNIEASFRRDGS
+664 RRDGS

-1044 QKAQIEN
+1044 QKTFSEN

>member
-1 MKKHLL
+1 MQKYKMPISRLRMMVCLIGMLL
-7 FLLACLFL
+7 PMCMFAQQITVQGVVKDQ
-15 MTGTV
+15 TGETV
-20 MAKIV
+20 I
-25 KGRVIDSSD
+25 
-34 KEPIVGA
+34 GA
-41 SIFVK
+41 SVMEK
-46 STKQGTITDIEGHFS
+46 GTTNGTITGIDGDFS
-61 LEIPDN
+61 LN
-67 VKTITVSFVGMTTRE
+67 MSSNGTLVVSFVGYKTQE
-82 VAITPGEMT
+82 VQVKGQKQLQVVLSEDAEM
-91 IELTAES
+91 
-98 QALDEVV
+98 LDEVV
-105 VVAYGTQKKSSIT
+105 VIGYGTMKKSDLT
-118 GAITQ
+118 GAVSSIG
-123 VRNEELLKR
+123 NKDIKDS
-132 PVTSV
+132 PVSNLGQAIQGKISGV
-137 TSALEGSTPG
+137 QIVDAGKPG
-147 ITVTG
+147 DNVSIK
-152 NYGSPGSDP
+152 
-161 TVLIRGIGT
+161 IRGL
-170 VNGSTSPLYVI
+170 GSINNCDPLVVI
-181 DGVPYGGNISDLNME
+181 DGVPTDLGLSSLNMADVE
-196 DIETMSILKD
+196 RLDVLKD
-206 AASAALYGN
+206 ASATAIYGS
-215 RASNGVI
+215 RGANGVVM
-222 LITTKK
+222 ITTKRGTEGK
-228 SKSERIQFNFKTNQG
+228 GKLAVSANYSF
-243 WYERALPEYE
+243 
-253 RTNPFQFMEV
+253 
-263 EYQNAANAF
+263 QNATN
-272 VHGGG
+272 VPSL
-277 DRTDKQA
+277 
-284 ILNAVNSTLIP
+284 LNAAQYAELSNDMMVNSGRNPNPEWANPSELGAGTDWMDELL
-295 DRLYV
+295 RTGVMQNYTVSYSGGNEKSHYYV
-300 NIFNKPDDQLFTLDG
+300 SGGFLDQSGIVKSVNYRRFTFQSNSDAQVLKWLKFSNNITFS
-315 KMAAD
+315 AD
-320 ASIIDGYAGDLDW
+320 
-333 FDQATRKGYRSEY
+333 TKK
-346 QFSGSGATSKSDYY
+346 SGSY
-360 FSLSYLDENGYM
+360 
-372 KDSGF
+372 
-377 DRLTGRMAVNIKP
+377 NI
-390 VKWLRAGMSIN
+390 
-401 ASHQKFQ
+401 
-408 NTSNGVGDG
+408 GD
-417 SSSYSNPFYF
+417 
-427 CRYMAP
+427 ALKALP
-433 IYPVHSH
+433 IYPVK
-440 YTETGT
+440 
-446 VYDNAGTPIQVNKG
+446 N
-460 DYVLDGAGNPQWDGG
+460 
-475 SYIIYDQNGNPQEV
+475 
-489 ITRNQ
+489 
-494 NRDRHVIWES
+494 
-504 ELNDSRTIRNTL
+504 
-516 NGIGYLDLVLPYG
+516 
-529 FTATLKANVN
+529 
-539 TRNSDYYKY
+539 
-548 ENAVIG
+548 
-554 DARGTVSE
+554 E
-562 DGSISGRNG
+562 DGSWSGPDGNSEWYGSTRNPIG
-571 ALAKTLYTY
+571 PTELNKSQTDGYNFLANLTAELTFTKWLKFKSTFGYDAKFWFIDNFTPKYNWKPTPTEETSRYKSDNKSFTYLWDNYFLFDHTFAEKHRVGLMAGMSAQWNTNDYLNAQKNVFMFDNVHEMDNGEEMYAIGGNETEWALLSYMA
-580 KNWTLQ
+580 
-586 EQLRWNMTYNDRH
+586 R
-599 NIEVLLGHENYS
+599 VNYS
-611 YRYDYTYTSKTNEA
+611 YEDRYLLTAT
-625 FPNRYALSN
+625 
-634 FSEMASISGYKT
+634 I
-646 RYRTESYLA
+646 
-655 RVQYGYDNR
+655 
-664 YNIEASFRRDGS
+664 RRDGS

-1073 VGINGIDQNRYPISR
+1073 VSINGIDQNRYPISR

>member
-1 MKKHLL
+1 MQKYKMPISRLRMMVCLIGMLL
-7 FLLACLFL
+7 PMCMFAQQI
-15 MTGTV
+15 TV
-20 MAKIV
+20 QGIV
-25 KGRVIDSSD
+25 KDQTGETVI
-34 KEPIVGA
+34 GA
-41 SIFVK
+41 SVMEK
-46 STKQGTITDIEGHFS
+46 GTTNGTITGIDGDFS
-61 LEIPDN
+61 LNMSPN
-67 VKTITVSFVGMTTRE
+67 GTLVVSFVGYKTQE
-82 VAITPGEMT
+82 VQVKGQKQLQVVLSEDAEM
-91 IELTAES
+91 
-98 QALDEVV
+98 LDEVV
-105 VVAYGTQKKSSIT
+105 VIGYGTMKKSDLT
-118 GAITQ
+118 GAVSSIG
-123 VRNEELLKR
+123 NKDIKDS
-132 PVTSV
+132 PVSNLGQAIQGKISGV
-137 TSALEGSTPG
+137 QIVDAGKPG
-147 ITVTG
+147 DNVSIK
-152 NYGSPGSDP
+152 
-161 TVLIRGIGT
+161 IRGL
-170 VNGSTSPLYVI
+170 GSINNCDPLVVI
-181 DGVPYGGNISDLNME
+181 DGVPTDLGLSSLNMADVE
-196 DIETMSILKD
+196 RLDVLKD
-206 AASAALYGN
+206 ASATAIYGS
-215 RASNGVI
+215 RGANGVVM
-222 LITTKK
+222 ITTKRGTEGK
-228 SKSERIQFNFKTNQG
+228 GKLAVSANYSF
-243 WYERALPEYE
+243 
-253 RTNPFQFMEV
+253 
-263 EYQNAANAF
+263 QNATN
-272 VHGGG
+272 VPSL
-277 DRTDKQA
+277 
-284 ILNAVNSTLIP
+284 LNAAQYAELSNDMMVNSGRNPNPEWANPSELGAGTDWMDELL
-295 DRLYV
+295 RTGVMQNYTVSYSGGNEKSHYYV
-300 NIFNKPDDQLFTLDG
+300 SGGFLDQSGIVKSVNYRRFTFQSNSDAQVLKWLKFSNNITFS
-315 KMAAD
+315 AD
-320 ASIIDGYAGDLDW
+320 
-333 FDQATRKGYRSEY
+333 TKK
-346 QFSGSGATSKSDYY
+346 SGSY
-360 FSLSYLDENGYM
+360 
-372 KDSGF
+372 
-377 DRLTGRMAVNIKP
+377 NI
-390 VKWLRAGMSIN
+390 
-401 ASHQKFQ
+401 
-408 NTSNGVGDG
+408 GD
-417 SSSYSNPFYF
+417 
-427 CRYMAP
+427 ALKALP
-433 IYPVHSH
+433 IYPVK
-440 YTETGT
+440 
-446 VYDNAGTPIQVNKG
+446 N
-460 DYVLDGAGNPQWDGG
+460 
-475 SYIIYDQNGNPQEV
+475 
-489 ITRNQ
+489 
-494 NRDRHVIWES
+494 
-504 ELNDSRTIRNTL
+504 
-516 NGIGYLDLVLPYG
+516 
-529 FTATLKANVN
+529 
-539 TRNSDYYKY
+539 
-548 ENAVIG
+548 
-554 DARGTVSE
+554 E
-562 DGSISGRNG
+562 DGSWSGPDGNSEWYGSTRNPIG
-571 ALAKTLYTY
+571 PTELNKSQTDGYNFLANLTAELTFTKWLKFKSTFGYDAKFWFIDNFTPKYNWKPTPTEETSRYKSDNKSFTYLWDNYFLFDHTFAEKHRVGLMAGMSAQWNTNDYLNAQKNVFMFDNVHEMDNGEEMYAIGGNETEWALLSYMA
-580 KNWTLQ
+580 
-586 EQLRWNMTYNDRH
+586 R
-599 NIEVLLGHENYS
+599 VNYS
-611 YRYDYTYTSKTNEA
+611 YEDRYLLTAT
-625 FPNRYALSN
+625 
-634 FSEMASISGYKT
+634 I
-646 RYRTESYLA
+646 
-655 RVQYGYDNR
+655 
-664 YNIEASFRRDGS
+664 RRDGS

-790 YLKETR
+790 YMKETR

>member
-1 MKKHLL
+1 MQKYKMPSSRLRMMVCLIGMLL
-7 FLLACLFL
+7 PMCMFAQQITVQGVVKDQ
-15 MTGTV
+15 TGETV
-20 MAKIV
+20 I
-25 KGRVIDSSD
+25 
-34 KEPIVGA
+34 GA
-41 SIFVK
+41 SVMEK
-46 STKQGTITDIEGHFS
+46 GTTNGTITGIDGDFS
-61 LEIPDN
+61 LNMSPN
-67 VKTITVSFVGMTTRE
+67 GTLVVSFVGYKTQE
-82 VAITPGEMT
+82 VQVKGQKQLQVVLSEDAEM
-91 IELTAES
+91 
-98 QALDEVV
+98 LDEVV
-105 VVAYGTQKKSSIT
+105 VIGYGTMKKSDLT
-118 GAITQ
+118 GAVSSIG
-123 VRNEELLKR
+123 NKDIKDS
-132 PVTSV
+132 PVSNLGQAIQGKISGV
-137 TSALEGSTPG
+137 QIVDAGKPG
-147 ITVTG
+147 DNVSIK
-152 NYGSPGSDP
+152 
-161 TVLIRGIGT
+161 IRGL
-170 VNGSTSPLYVI
+170 GSINNCDPLVVI
-181 DGVPYGGNISDLNME
+181 DGVPTDLGLSSLNMADVE
-196 DIETMSILKD
+196 RLDVLKD
-206 AASAALYGN
+206 ASATAIYGS
-215 RASNGVI
+215 RGANGVVM
-222 LITTKK
+222 ITTKRGTEGK
-228 SKSERIQFNFKTNQG
+228 GKLAVSANYSF
-243 WYERALPEYE
+243 
-253 RTNPFQFMEV
+253 
-263 EYQNAANAF
+263 QNATN
-272 VHGGG
+272 VPSL
-277 DRTDKQA
+277 
-284 ILNAVNSTLIP
+284 LNAAQYAELSNDMMVNSGRNPNPEWANPSELGAGTDWMDELL
-295 DRLYV
+295 RTGVMQNYTVSYSGGNEKSHYYV
-300 NIFNKPDDQLFTLDG
+300 SGGFLDQSGIVKSVNYRRFTFQSNSDAQVLKWLKFSNNITFS
-315 KMAAD
+315 AD
-320 ASIIDGYAGDLDW
+320 
-333 FDQATRKGYRSEY
+333 TKK
-346 QFSGSGATSKSDYY
+346 SGSY
-360 FSLSYLDENGYM
+360 
-372 KDSGF
+372 
-377 DRLTGRMAVNIKP
+377 NI
-390 VKWLRAGMSIN
+390 
-401 ASHQKFQ
+401 
-408 NTSNGVGDG
+408 GD
-417 SSSYSNPFYF
+417 
-427 CRYMAP
+427 ALKALP
-433 IYPVHSH
+433 IYPVK
-440 YTETGT
+440 
-446 VYDNAGTPIQVNKG
+446 N
-460 DYVLDGAGNPQWDGG
+460 
-475 SYIIYDQNGNPQEV
+475 
-489 ITRNQ
+489 
-494 NRDRHVIWES
+494 
-504 ELNDSRTIRNTL
+504 
-516 NGIGYLDLVLPYG
+516 
-529 FTATLKANVN
+529 
-539 TRNSDYYKY
+539 
-548 ENAVIG
+548 
-554 DARGTVSE
+554 E
-562 DGSISGRNG
+562 DGSWSGPDGNSEWYGSTRNPIG
-571 ALAKTLYTY
+571 PTELNKSQTDGYNFLANLTAELTFTKWLKFKSTFGYDAKFWFIDNFTPKYNWKPTPTEETSRYKSDNKSFTYLWDNYFLFDHTFAEKHRVGLMAGMSAQWNTNDYLNAQKNVFMFDNVHEMDNGEEMYAIGGNETEWALLSYMA
-580 KNWTLQ
+580 
-586 EQLRWNMTYNDRH
+586 R
-599 NIEVLLGHENYS
+599 VNYS
-611 YRYDYTYTSKTNEA
+611 YEDRYLLTAT
-625 FPNRYALSN
+625 
-634 FSEMASISGYKT
+634 I
-646 RYRTESYLA
+646 
-655 RVQYGYDNR
+655 
-664 YNIEASFRRDGS
+664 RRDGS

>member
-1 MKKHLL
+1 MQKYKMPISRLRMMVCLIGMLL
-7 FLLACLFL
+7 PMCMFAQQITVQGVVKDQ
-15 MTGTV
+15 TGETV
-20 MAKIV
+20 I
-25 KGRVIDSSD
+25 
-34 KEPIVGA
+34 GA
-41 SIFVK
+41 SVMEK
-46 STKQGTITDIEGHFS
+46 GTTNGTITGIDGDFS
-61 LEIPDN
+61 LNMSPN
-67 VKTITVSFVGMTTRE
+67 GTLVVSFVGYKTQE
-82 VAITPGEMT
+82 VQVKGQKQLQVVLSEDAEM
-91 IELTAES
+91 
-98 QALDEVV
+98 LDEVV
-105 VVAYGTQKKSSIT
+105 VIGYGTMKKSDLT
-118 GAITQ
+118 GAVSSIG
-123 VRNEELLKR
+123 NKDIKDS
-132 PVTSV
+132 PVSNLGQAIQGKISGV
-137 TSALEGSTPG
+137 QIVDAGKPG
-147 ITVTG
+147 DNVSIK
-152 NYGSPGSDP
+152 
-161 TVLIRGIGT
+161 IRGL
-170 VNGSTSPLYVI
+170 GSINNCDPLVVI
-181 DGVPYGGNISDLNME
+181 DGVPTDLGLSSLNMADVE
-196 DIETMSILKD
+196 RLDVLKD
-206 AASAALYGN
+206 ASATAIYGS
-215 RASNGVI
+215 RGANGVVM
-222 LITTKK
+222 ITTKRGTEGK
-228 SKSERIQFNFKTNQG
+228 GKLAVSANYSF
-243 WYERALPEYE
+243 
-253 RTNPFQFMEV
+253 
-263 EYQNAANAF
+263 QNATN
-272 VHGGG
+272 VPSL
-277 DRTDKQA
+277 
-284 ILNAVNSTLIP
+284 LNAAQYAELSNDMMVNSGRNPNPEWANPSELGAGTDWVDELL
-295 DRLYV
+295 RTGVMQNYTVSYSGGNEKSHYYV
-300 NIFNKPDDQLFTLDG
+300 SGGFLDQSGIVKSVNYRRFTFQSNSDAQVLKWLKFSNNITFS
-315 KMAAD
+315 AD
-320 ASIIDGYAGDLDW
+320 
-333 FDQATRKGYRSEY
+333 TKK
-346 QFSGSGATSKSDYY
+346 SGSY
-360 FSLSYLDENGYM
+360 
-372 KDSGF
+372 
-377 DRLTGRMAVNIKP
+377 NI
-390 VKWLRAGMSIN
+390 
-401 ASHQKFQ
+401 
-408 NTSNGVGDG
+408 GD
-417 SSSYSNPFYF
+417 
-427 CRYMAP
+427 ALKALP
-433 IYPVHSH
+433 IYPVK
-440 YTETGT
+440 
-446 VYDNAGTPIQVNKG
+446 N
-460 DYVLDGAGNPQWDGG
+460 
-475 SYIIYDQNGNPQEV
+475 
-489 ITRNQ
+489 
-494 NRDRHVIWES
+494 
-504 ELNDSRTIRNTL
+504 
-516 NGIGYLDLVLPYG
+516 
-529 FTATLKANVN
+529 
-539 TRNSDYYKY
+539 
-548 ENAVIG
+548 
-554 DARGTVSE
+554 E
-562 DGSISGRNG
+562 DGSWSGPDGNSEWYGSTRNPIG
-571 ALAKTLYTY
+571 PTELNKSQTDGYNFLANLTAELTFTKWLKFKSTFGYDAKFWFIDNFTPKYNWKPTPTEETSRYKSDNKSFTYLWDNYFLFDHTFAEKHRVGLMAGMSAQWNTNDYLNAQKNVFMFDNVHEMDNGEEMYAIGGNETEWALLSYMA
-580 KNWTLQ
+580 
-586 EQLRWNMTYNDRH
+586 R
-599 NIEVLLGHENYS
+599 VNYS
-611 YRYDYTYTSKTNEA
+611 YEDRYLLTAT
-625 FPNRYALSN
+625 
-634 FSEMASISGYKT
+634 I
-646 RYRTESYLA
+646 
-655 RVQYGYDNR
+655 
-664 YNIEASFRRDGS
+664 RRDGS

-796 DMLVKASIPITS
+796 DMLVKASVPITS

>member
-1 MKKHLL
+1 MQKYKMPISRLRMMVCLIGMLL
-7 FLLACLFL
+7 PMCMFAQQITVQGVVKDQ
-15 MTGTV
+15 TGETV
-20 MAKIV
+20 I
-25 KGRVIDSSD
+25 
-34 KEPIVGA
+34 GA
-41 SIFVK
+41 SVMEK
-46 STKQGTITDIEGHFS
+46 GTTNGTITGIDGDFS
-61 LEIPDN
+61 LN
-67 VKTITVSFVGMTTRE
+67 MSSNGTLVVSFVGYKTQE
-82 VAITPGEMT
+82 VQVKGQKQLQVVLSEDAEM
-91 IELTAES
+91 
-98 QALDEVV
+98 LDEVV
-105 VVAYGTQKKSSIT
+105 VIGYGTMKKSDLT
-118 GAITQ
+118 GAVSSIG
-123 VRNEELLKR
+123 NKDIKDS
-132 PVTSV
+132 PVSNLGQAIQGKISGV
-137 TSALEGSTPG
+137 QIVDAGKPG
-147 ITVTG
+147 DNVSIK
-152 NYGSPGSDP
+152 
-161 TVLIRGIGT
+161 IRGL
-170 VNGSTSPLYVI
+170 GSINNCDPLVVI
-181 DGVPYGGNISDLNME
+181 DGVPTDLGLSSLNMADVE
-196 DIETMSILKD
+196 RLDVLKD
-206 AASAALYGN
+206 ASATAIYGS
-215 RASNGVI
+215 RGANGVVM
-222 LITTKK
+222 ITTKRGTEGK
-228 SKSERIQFNFKTNQG
+228 GKLAVSANYSF
-243 WYERALPEYE
+243 
-253 RTNPFQFMEV
+253 
-263 EYQNAANAF
+263 QNATN
-272 VHGGG
+272 VPSL
-277 DRTDKQA
+277 
-284 ILNAVNSTLIP
+284 LNAAQYAELSNDMMVNSGRNPNPEWANPSELGAGTDWMDELL
-295 DRLYV
+295 RTGVMQNYTVSYSGGNEKSHYYV
-300 NIFNKPDDQLFTLDG
+300 SGGFLDQSGIVKSVNYRRFTFQSNSDAQVLKWLKFSNNITFS
-315 KMAAD
+315 AD
-320 ASIIDGYAGDLDW
+320 
-333 FDQATRKGYRSEY
+333 TKK
-346 QFSGSGATSKSDYY
+346 SGSY
-360 FSLSYLDENGYM
+360 
-372 KDSGF
+372 
-377 DRLTGRMAVNIKP
+377 NI
-390 VKWLRAGMSIN
+390 
-401 ASHQKFQ
+401 
-408 NTSNGVGDG
+408 GD
-417 SSSYSNPFYF
+417 
-427 CRYMAP
+427 ALKALP
-433 IYPVHSH
+433 IYPVK
-440 YTETGT
+440 
-446 VYDNAGTPIQVNKG
+446 N
-460 DYVLDGAGNPQWDGG
+460 
-475 SYIIYDQNGNPQEV
+475 
-489 ITRNQ
+489 
-494 NRDRHVIWES
+494 
-504 ELNDSRTIRNTL
+504 
-516 NGIGYLDLVLPYG
+516 
-529 FTATLKANVN
+529 
-539 TRNSDYYKY
+539 
-548 ENAVIG
+548 
-554 DARGTVSE
+554 E
-562 DGSISGRNG
+562 DGSWSGPDGNSEWYGSTRNPIG
-571 ALAKTLYTY
+571 PTELNKSQTDGYNFLANLTAELTFTKWLKFKSTFGYDAKFWFIDNFTPKYNWKPTPTEETSRYKSDNKSFTYLWDNYFLFDHTFAEKHRVGLMAGMSAQWNTNDYLNAQKNMFMFDNVHEMDNGEEMYAIGGNETEWALLSYMA
-580 KNWTLQ
+580 
-586 EQLRWNMTYNDRH
+586 R
-599 NIEVLLGHENYS
+599 VNYS
-611 YRYDYTYTSKTNEA
+611 YEDRYLLTAT
-625 FPNRYALSN
+625 
-634 FSEMASISGYKT
+634 I
-646 RYRTESYLA
+646 
-655 RVQYGYDNR
+655 
-664 YNIEASFRRDGS
+664 RRDGS

>member
-1 MKKHLL
+1 M
-7 FLLACLFL
+7 FLLLTLNSYIMQKYKMPISRLRMMVCLIGMLLPMCMFAQQITVQGVVKDQ
-15 MTGTV
+15 TGETV
-20 MAKIV
+20 I
-25 KGRVIDSSD
+25 
-34 KEPIVGA
+34 GA
-41 SIFVK
+41 SVMEK
-46 STKQGTITDIEGHFS
+46 GTTNGTITGIDGDFS
-61 LEIPDN
+61 LNMSPN
-67 VKTITVSFVGMTTRE
+67 GTLVVSFVGYKTQE
-82 VAITPGEMT
+82 VQVKGQKQLQVVLSEDAEM
-91 IELTAES
+91 
-98 QALDEVV
+98 LDEVV
-105 VVAYGTQKKSSIT
+105 VIGYGTMKKSDLT
-118 GAITQ
+118 GAVSSIG
-123 VRNEELLKR
+123 NKDIKDS
-132 PVTSV
+132 PVSNLGQAIQGKISGV
-137 TSALEGSTPG
+137 QIVDAGKPG
-147 ITVTG
+147 DNVSIK
-152 NYGSPGSDP
+152 
-161 TVLIRGIGT
+161 IRGL
-170 VNGSTSPLYVI
+170 GSINNCDPLVVI
-181 DGVPYGGNISDLNME
+181 DGVPTDLGLSSLNMADVE
-196 DIETMSILKD
+196 RLDVLKD
-206 AASAALYGN
+206 ASATAIYGS
-215 RASNGVI
+215 RGANGVVM
-222 LITTKK
+222 ITTKRGTEGK
-228 SKSERIQFNFKTNQG
+228 GKLAVSANYSF
-243 WYERALPEYE
+243 
-253 RTNPFQFMEV
+253 
-263 EYQNAANAF
+263 QNATN
-272 VHGGG
+272 VPSL
-277 DRTDKQA
+277 
-284 ILNAVNSTLIP
+284 LNAAQYAELSNDMMVNSGRNPNPEWANPSELGAGTDWMDELL
-295 DRLYV
+295 RTGVMQNYTVSYSGGNEKSHYYV
-300 NIFNKPDDQLFTLDG
+300 SGGFLDQSGIVKSVNYRRFTFQSNSDAQVLKWLKFSNNITFS
-315 KMAAD
+315 AD
-320 ASIIDGYAGDLDW
+320 
-333 FDQATRKGYRSEY
+333 TKK
-346 QFSGSGATSKSDYY
+346 SGSY
-360 FSLSYLDENGYM
+360 
-372 KDSGF
+372 
-377 DRLTGRMAVNIKP
+377 NI
-390 VKWLRAGMSIN
+390 
-401 ASHQKFQ
+401 
-408 NTSNGVGDG
+408 GD
-417 SSSYSNPFYF
+417 
-427 CRYMAP
+427 ALKALP
-433 IYPVHSH
+433 IYPVK
-440 YTETGT
+440 
-446 VYDNAGTPIQVNKG
+446 N
-460 DYVLDGAGNPQWDGG
+460 
-475 SYIIYDQNGNPQEV
+475 
-489 ITRNQ
+489 
-494 NRDRHVIWES
+494 
-504 ELNDSRTIRNTL
+504 
-516 NGIGYLDLVLPYG
+516 
-529 FTATLKANVN
+529 
-539 TRNSDYYKY
+539 
-548 ENAVIG
+548 
-554 DARGTVSE
+554 E
-562 DGSISGRNG
+562 DGSWSGPDGNSEWYGSTRNPIG
-571 ALAKTLYTY
+571 PTELNKSQTDGYNFLANLTAELTFTKWLKFKSTFGYDAKFWFIDNFTPKYNWKPTPTEETSRYKSDNKSFTYLWDNYFLFDHTFAEKHRVGLMAGMSAQWNTNDYLNAQKNVFMFDNVHEMDNGEEMYAIGGNETEWALLSYMA
-580 KNWTLQ
+580 
-586 EQLRWNMTYNDRH
+586 R
-599 NIEVLLGHENYS
+599 VNYS
-611 YRYDYTYTSKTNEA
+611 YEDRYLLTAT
-625 FPNRYALSN
+625 
-634 FSEMASISGYKT
+634 I
-646 RYRTESYLA
+646 
-655 RVQYGYDNR
+655 
-664 YNIEASFRRDGS
+664 RRDGS

-872 SYVTMLAKDYPI
+872 SYVTMLTKDYPI

>member
-1 MKKHLL
+1 MQKYKMPISRLRMMVCLIGMLL
-7 FLLACLFL
+7 PMCMFAQQITVQGVVKDQ
-15 MTGTV
+15 TGETV
-20 MAKIV
+20 I
-25 KGRVIDSSD
+25 
-34 KEPIVGA
+34 GA
-41 SIFVK
+41 SVMEK
-46 STKQGTITDIEGHFS
+46 GTTNGTITGIDGDFS
-61 LEIPDN
+61 LNMSPN
-67 VKTITVSFVGMTTRE
+67 GTLVVSFVGYKTQE
-82 VAITPGEMT
+82 VQVKGQKQLQVVLSEDAEM
-91 IELTAES
+91 
-98 QALDEVV
+98 LDEVV
-105 VVAYGTQKKSSIT
+105 VIGYGTMKKSDLT
-118 GAITQ
+118 GAVSSIG
-123 VRNEELLKR
+123 NKDIKDS
-132 PVTSV
+132 PVSNLGQAIQGKISGV
-137 TSALEGSTPG
+137 QIVDAGKPG
-147 ITVTG
+147 DNVSIK
-152 NYGSPGSDP
+152 
-161 TVLIRGIGT
+161 IRGL
-170 VNGSTSPLYVI
+170 GSINNCDPLVVI
-181 DGVPYGGNISDLNME
+181 DGVPTDLGLSSLNMADVE
-196 DIETMSILKD
+196 RLDVLKD
-206 AASAALYGN
+206 ASATAIYGS
-215 RASNGVI
+215 RGANGVVM
-222 LITTKK
+222 ITTKRGTEGK
-228 SKSERIQFNFKTNQG
+228 GKLAVSANYSF
-243 WYERALPEYE
+243 
-253 RTNPFQFMEV
+253 
-263 EYQNAANAF
+263 QNATN
-272 VHGGG
+272 VPSL
-277 DRTDKQA
+277 
-284 ILNAVNSTLIP
+284 LNAAQYAELSNDMMVNSGRNPNPEWANPSELGAGTDWVDELL
-295 DRLYV
+295 RTGVMQNYTVSYSGGNEKSHYYV
-300 NIFNKPDDQLFTLDG
+300 SGGFLDQSGIVKSVNYRRFTFQSNSDAQVLKWLKFSNNITFS
-315 KMAAD
+315 AD
-320 ASIIDGYAGDLDW
+320 
-333 FDQATRKGYRSEY
+333 TKK
-346 QFSGSGATSKSDYY
+346 SGSY
-360 FSLSYLDENGYM
+360 
-372 KDSGF
+372 
-377 DRLTGRMAVNIKP
+377 NI
-390 VKWLRAGMSIN
+390 
-401 ASHQKFQ
+401 
-408 NTSNGVGDG
+408 GD
-417 SSSYSNPFYF
+417 
-427 CRYMAP
+427 ALKALP
-433 IYPVHSH
+433 IYPVK
-440 YTETGT
+440 
-446 VYDNAGTPIQVNKG
+446 N
-460 DYVLDGAGNPQWDGG
+460 
-475 SYIIYDQNGNPQEV
+475 
-489 ITRNQ
+489 
-494 NRDRHVIWES
+494 
-504 ELNDSRTIRNTL
+504 
-516 NGIGYLDLVLPYG
+516 
-529 FTATLKANVN
+529 
-539 TRNSDYYKY
+539 
-548 ENAVIG
+548 
-554 DARGTVSE
+554 E
-562 DGSISGRNG
+562 DGSWSGPDGNSEWYGSTRNPIG
-571 ALAKTLYTY
+571 PTELNKSQTDGYNFLANLTAELTFTKWLKFKSTFGYDVKFWFIDNFTPKYNWKPTPTEETSRYKSDNKSFTYLWDNYFLFDHTFAEKHRVGLMAGMSAQWNTNDYLNAQKNVFMFDNVHEMDNGEEMYAIGGNETEWALLSYMA
-580 KNWTLQ
+580 
-586 EQLRWNMTYNDRH
+586 R
-599 NIEVLLGHENYS
+599 VNYS
-611 YRYDYTYTSKTNEA
+611 YEDRYLLTAT
-625 FPNRYALSN
+625 
-634 FSEMASISGYKT
+634 I
-646 RYRTESYLA
+646 
-655 RVQYGYDNR
+655 
-664 YNIEASFRRDGS
+664 RRDGS

>member
-1 MKKHLL
+1 MQKYKMPISRLRMMVCLIGMLL
-7 FLLACLFL
+7 PMCMFAQQI
-15 MTGTV
+15 TV
-20 MAKIV
+20 QGIV
-25 KGRVIDSSD
+25 KDQTGETVI
-34 KEPIVGA
+34 GA
-41 SIFVK
+41 SVMEK
-46 STKQGTITDIEGHFS
+46 GTTNGTITGIDGDFS
-61 LEIPDN
+61 LNMSPN
-67 VKTITVSFVGMTTRE
+67 GTLVVSFVGYKTQE
-82 VAITPGEMT
+82 VQVKGQKQLQVVLSEDAEM
-91 IELTAES
+91 
-98 QALDEVV
+98 LDEVV
-105 VVAYGTQKKSSIT
+105 VIGYGTMKKSDLT
-118 GAITQ
+118 GAVSSIG
-123 VRNEELLKR
+123 NKDIKDS
-132 PVTSV
+132 PVSNLGQAIQGKISGV
-137 TSALEGSTPG
+137 QIVDAGKPG
-147 ITVTG
+147 DNVSIK
-152 NYGSPGSDP
+152 
-161 TVLIRGIGT
+161 IRGL
-170 VNGSTSPLYVI
+170 GSINNCDPLVVI
-181 DGVPYGGNISDLNME
+181 DGVPTDLGLSSLNMADVE
-196 DIETMSILKD
+196 RLDVLKD
-206 AASAALYGN
+206 ASATAIYGS
-215 RASNGVI
+215 RGANGVVM
-222 LITTKK
+222 ITTKRGTEGK
-228 SKSERIQFNFKTNQG
+228 GKLAVSANYSF
-243 WYERALPEYE
+243 
-253 RTNPFQFMEV
+253 
-263 EYQNAANAF
+263 QNATN
-272 VHGGG
+272 VPSL
-277 DRTDKQA
+277 
-284 ILNAVNSTLIP
+284 LNAAQYAELSNDMMVNSGRNPNPEWANPSELGAGTDWMDELL
-295 DRLYV
+295 RTGVMQNYTVSYSGGNEKSHYYV
-300 NIFNKPDDQLFTLDG
+300 SGGFLDQSGIVKSVNYRRFTFQSNSDAQVLKWLKFSNNITFS
-315 KMAAD
+315 AD
-320 ASIIDGYAGDLDW
+320 
-333 FDQATRKGYRSEY
+333 TKK
-346 QFSGSGATSKSDYY
+346 SGSY
-360 FSLSYLDENGYM
+360 
-372 KDSGF
+372 
-377 DRLTGRMAVNIKP
+377 NI
-390 VKWLRAGMSIN
+390 
-401 ASHQKFQ
+401 
-408 NTSNGVGDG
+408 GD
-417 SSSYSNPFYF
+417 
-427 CRYMAP
+427 ALKALP
-433 IYPVHSH
+433 IYPVK
-440 YTETGT
+440 
-446 VYDNAGTPIQVNKG
+446 N
-460 DYVLDGAGNPQWDGG
+460 
-475 SYIIYDQNGNPQEV
+475 
-489 ITRNQ
+489 
-494 NRDRHVIWES
+494 
-504 ELNDSRTIRNTL
+504 
-516 NGIGYLDLVLPYG
+516 
-529 FTATLKANVN
+529 
-539 TRNSDYYKY
+539 
-548 ENAVIG
+548 
-554 DARGTVSE
+554 E
-562 DGSISGRNG
+562 DGSWSGPDGNSEWYGSTRNPIG
-571 ALAKTLYTY
+571 PTELNKSQTDGYNFLANLTAELTFTKWLKFKSTFGYDAKFWFIDNFTPKYNWKPTPTEETSRYKSDNKSFTYLWDNYFLFDHTFAEKHRVGLMAGMSAQWNTNDYLNAQKNVFMFDNVHEMDNGEEMYAIGGNETEWALLSYMA
-580 KNWTLQ
+580 
-586 EQLRWNMTYNDRH
+586 R
-599 NIEVLLGHENYS
+599 VNYS
-611 YRYDYTYTSKTNEA
+611 YEDRYLLTAT
-625 FPNRYALSN
+625 
-634 FSEMASISGYKT
+634 I
-646 RYRTESYLA
+646 
-655 RVQYGYDNR
+655 
-664 YNIEASFRRDGS
+664 RRDGS

-872 SYVTMLAKDYPI
+872 SYVTMLAKHYPI

>member
-1 MKKHLL
+1 MQKYKMPISRLRMMVCLIGMLL
-7 FLLACLFL
+7 PMCMFAQQITVQGVVKDQ
-15 MTGTV
+15 TGETV
-20 MAKIV
+20 I
-25 KGRVIDSSD
+25 
-34 KEPIVGA
+34 GA
-41 SIFVK
+41 SVMEK
-46 STKQGTITDIEGHFS
+46 GTTNGTITGIDGDFS
-61 LEIPDN
+61 LNMSPN
-67 VKTITVSFVGMTTRE
+67 GTLVVSFVGYKTQE
-82 VAITPGEMT
+82 VQVKGQKQLQVVLSEDAEM
-91 IELTAES
+91 
-98 QALDEVV
+98 LDEVV
-105 VVAYGTQKKSSIT
+105 VIGYGTMKKSDLT
-118 GAITQ
+118 GAVSSIG
-123 VRNEELLKR
+123 NKDIKDS
-132 PVTSV
+132 PVSNLGQAIQGKISGV
-137 TSALEGSTPG
+137 QIVDAGKPG
-147 ITVTG
+147 DNVSIK
-152 NYGSPGSDP
+152 
-161 TVLIRGIGT
+161 IRGL
-170 VNGSTSPLYVI
+170 GSINNCDPLVVI
-181 DGVPYGGNISDLNME
+181 DGVPTDLGLSSLNMADVE
-196 DIETMSILKD
+196 RLDVLKD
-206 AASAALYGN
+206 ASATAIYGS
-215 RASNGVI
+215 RGANGVVM
-222 LITTKK
+222 ITTKRGTEGK
-228 SKSERIQFNFKTNQG
+228 GKLAVSANYSF
-243 WYERALPEYE
+243 
-253 RTNPFQFMEV
+253 
-263 EYQNAANAF
+263 QNATN
-272 VHGGG
+272 VPSL
-277 DRTDKQA
+277 
-284 ILNAVNSTLIP
+284 LNAAQYAELSNDMMVNSGRNPNPEWANPSELGAGTDWMDELL
-295 DRLYV
+295 RTGVMQNYTVSYSGGNEKSHYYV
-300 NIFNKPDDQLFTLDG
+300 SGGFLDQSGIVKSVNYRRFTFQSNSDAQVLKWLKFSNNITFS
-315 KMAAD
+315 AD
-320 ASIIDGYAGDLDW
+320 
-333 FDQATRKGYRSEY
+333 TKK
-346 QFSGSGATSKSDYY
+346 SGSY
-360 FSLSYLDENGYM
+360 
-372 KDSGF
+372 
-377 DRLTGRMAVNIKP
+377 NI
-390 VKWLRAGMSIN
+390 
-401 ASHQKFQ
+401 
-408 NTSNGVGDG
+408 GD
-417 SSSYSNPFYF
+417 
-427 CRYMAP
+427 ALKALP
-433 IYPVHSH
+433 IYPVK
-440 YTETGT
+440 
-446 VYDNAGTPIQVNKG
+446 N
-460 DYVLDGAGNPQWDGG
+460 
-475 SYIIYDQNGNPQEV
+475 
-489 ITRNQ
+489 
-494 NRDRHVIWES
+494 
-504 ELNDSRTIRNTL
+504 
-516 NGIGYLDLVLPYG
+516 
-529 FTATLKANVN
+529 
-539 TRNSDYYKY
+539 
-548 ENAVIG
+548 
-554 DARGTVSE
+554 E
-562 DGSISGRNG
+562 DGSWSGPDGNSEWYGSTRNPIG
-571 ALAKTLYTY
+571 PTELNKSQTDGYNFLANLTAELTFTKWLKFKSTFGYDAKFWFIDNFTPKYNWKPTPTEETSRYKSDNKSFTYLWDNYFLFDHTFAEKHRVGLMAGMSAQWNTNDYLNAQKNVFMFDNVHEMDNGEEMYAIGGNETEWALLSYMA
-580 KNWTLQ
+580 
-586 EQLRWNMTYNDRH
+586 R
-599 NIEVLLGHENYS
+599 VNYS
-611 YRYDYTYTSKTNEA
+611 YEDRYLLTAT
-625 FPNRYALSN
+625 
-634 FSEMASISGYKT
+634 I
-646 RYRTESYLA
+646 
-655 RVQYGYDNR
+655 
-664 YNIEASFRRDGS
+664 RRDGS

-891 TDGIFQNQSEVNTHA
+891 TDGIFQNQSEVSTHA

>member
-1 MKKHLL
+1 MQKYKMPISRLRMMVCLIGMLL
-7 FLLACLFL
+7 PMCMFAQQITVQGVVKDQ
-15 MTGTV
+15 TGETV
-20 MAKIV
+20 I
-25 KGRVIDSSD
+25 
-34 KEPIVGA
+34 GA
-41 SIFVK
+41 SVMEK
-46 STKQGTITDIEGHFS
+46 GTTNGTITGINGDFS
-61 LEIPDN
+61 LNMSPN
-67 VKTITVSFVGMTTRE
+67 GTLVVSFVGYKTQE
-82 VAITPGEMT
+82 VQVKGQKQLQVVLSEDAEM
-91 IELTAES
+91 
-98 QALDEVV
+98 LDEVV
-105 VVAYGTQKKSSIT
+105 VIGYGTMKKSDLT
-118 GAITQ
+118 GAVSSIG
-123 VRNEELLKR
+123 NKDIKDS
-132 PVTSV
+132 PVSNLGQAIQGKISGV
-137 TSALEGSTPG
+137 QIVDAGKPG
-147 ITVTG
+147 DNVSIK
-152 NYGSPGSDP
+152 
-161 TVLIRGIGT
+161 IRGL
-170 VNGSTSPLYVI
+170 GSINNCDPLVVI
-181 DGVPYGGNISDLNME
+181 DGVPTDLGLSSLNMADVE
-196 DIETMSILKD
+196 RLDVLKD
-206 AASAALYGN
+206 ASATAIYGS
-215 RASNGVI
+215 RGANGVVM
-222 LITTKK
+222 ITTKRGTEGK
-228 SKSERIQFNFKTNQG
+228 GKLAVSANYSF
-243 WYERALPEYE
+243 
-253 RTNPFQFMEV
+253 
-263 EYQNAANAF
+263 QNATN
-272 VHGGG
+272 VPSL
-277 DRTDKQA
+277 
-284 ILNAVNSTLIP
+284 LNAAQYAELSNDMMVNSGRNPNPEWANPSELGAGTDWMDELL
-295 DRLYV
+295 RTGVMQNYTVSYSGGNEKSHYYV
-300 NIFNKPDDQLFTLDG
+300 SGGFLDQSGIVKSVNYRRFTFQSNSDAQVLKWLKFSNNITFS
-315 KMAAD
+315 AD
-320 ASIIDGYAGDLDW
+320 
-333 FDQATRKGYRSEY
+333 TKK
-346 QFSGSGATSKSDYY
+346 SGSY
-360 FSLSYLDENGYM
+360 
-372 KDSGF
+372 
-377 DRLTGRMAVNIKP
+377 NI
-390 VKWLRAGMSIN
+390 
-401 ASHQKFQ
+401 
-408 NTSNGVGDG
+408 GD
-417 SSSYSNPFYF
+417 
-427 CRYMAP
+427 ALKALP
-433 IYPVHSH
+433 IYPVK
-440 YTETGT
+440 
-446 VYDNAGTPIQVNKG
+446 N
-460 DYVLDGAGNPQWDGG
+460 
-475 SYIIYDQNGNPQEV
+475 
-489 ITRNQ
+489 
-494 NRDRHVIWES
+494 
-504 ELNDSRTIRNTL
+504 
-516 NGIGYLDLVLPYG
+516 
-529 FTATLKANVN
+529 
-539 TRNSDYYKY
+539 
-548 ENAVIG
+548 
-554 DARGTVSE
+554 E
-562 DGSISGRNG
+562 DGSWSGPDGNSEWYGSTRNPIG
-571 ALAKTLYTY
+571 PTELNKSQTDGYNFLANLTAELTFTKWLKFKSTFGYDAKFWFIDNFTPKYNWKPTPTEETSRYKSDNKSFTYLWDNYFLFDHTFAEKHRVGLMAGMSAQWNTNDYLNAQKNVFMFDNVHEMDNGEEMYAIGGNETEWALLSYMA
-580 KNWTLQ
+580 
-586 EQLRWNMTYNDRH
+586 R
-599 NIEVLLGHENYS
+599 VNYS
-611 YRYDYTYTSKTNEA
+611 YEDRYLLTAT
-625 FPNRYALSN
+625 
-634 FSEMASISGYKT
+634 I
-646 RYRTESYLA
+646 
-655 RVQYGYDNR
+655 
-664 YNIEASFRRDGS
+664 RRDGS

-872 SYVTMLAKDYPI
+872 SYVTMLTKDYPI

>member
-1 MKKHLL
+1 MQKYKMPISRLRMMVCLIGMLL
-7 FLLACLFL
+7 PMCIFAQQITVQGVVKDQ
-15 MTGTV
+15 TGETV
-20 MAKIV
+20 I
-25 KGRVIDSSD
+25 
-34 KEPIVGA
+34 GA
-41 SIFVK
+41 SVMEK
-46 STKQGTITDIEGHFS
+46 GTTNGTITGIDGDFS
-61 LEIPDN
+61 LN
-67 VKTITVSFVGMTTRE
+67 MSSNGTLVVSFVGYKTQE
-82 VAITPGEMT
+82 VQVKGQKQLQVVLSEDAEM
-91 IELTAES
+91 
-98 QALDEVV
+98 LDEVV
-105 VVAYGTQKKSSIT
+105 VIGYGTMKKSDLT
-118 GAITQ
+118 GAVSSIG
-123 VRNEELLKR
+123 NKDIKDS
-132 PVTSV
+132 PVSNLGQAIQGKISGV
-137 TSALEGSTPG
+137 QIVDAGKPG
-147 ITVTG
+147 DNVSIK
-152 NYGSPGSDP
+152 
-161 TVLIRGIGT
+161 IRGL
-170 VNGSTSPLYVI
+170 GSINNCDPLVVI
-181 DGVPYGGNISDLNME
+181 DGVPTDLGLSSLNMADVE
-196 DIETMSILKD
+196 RLDVLKD
-206 AASAALYGN
+206 ASATAIYGS
-215 RASNGVI
+215 RGANGVVM
-222 LITTKK
+222 ITTKRGTEGK
-228 SKSERIQFNFKTNQG
+228 GKLAVSANYSF
-243 WYERALPEYE
+243 
-253 RTNPFQFMEV
+253 
-263 EYQNAANAF
+263 QNATN
-272 VHGGG
+272 VPSL
-277 DRTDKQA
+277 
-284 ILNAVNSTLIP
+284 LNAAQYAELSNDMMVNSGRNPNPEWANPSELGAGTDWMDELL
-295 DRLYV
+295 RTGVMQNYTVSYSGGNEKSHYYV
-300 NIFNKPDDQLFTLDG
+300 SGGFLDQSGIVKSVNYRRFTFQSNSDAQVLKWLKFSNNITFS
-315 KMAAD
+315 AD
-320 ASIIDGYAGDLDW
+320 
-333 FDQATRKGYRSEY
+333 TKK
-346 QFSGSGATSKSDYY
+346 SGSY
-360 FSLSYLDENGYM
+360 
-372 KDSGF
+372 
-377 DRLTGRMAVNIKP
+377 NI
-390 VKWLRAGMSIN
+390 
-401 ASHQKFQ
+401 
-408 NTSNGVGDG
+408 GD
-417 SSSYSNPFYF
+417 
-427 CRYMAP
+427 ALKALP
-433 IYPVHSH
+433 IYPVK
-440 YTETGT
+440 
-446 VYDNAGTPIQVNKG
+446 N
-460 DYVLDGAGNPQWDGG
+460 
-475 SYIIYDQNGNPQEV
+475 
-489 ITRNQ
+489 
-494 NRDRHVIWES
+494 
-504 ELNDSRTIRNTL
+504 
-516 NGIGYLDLVLPYG
+516 
-529 FTATLKANVN
+529 
-539 TRNSDYYKY
+539 
-548 ENAVIG
+548 
-554 DARGTVSE
+554 E
-562 DGSISGRNG
+562 DGSWSGPDGNSEWYGSTRNPIG
-571 ALAKTLYTY
+571 PTELNKSQTDGYNFLANLTAELTFTKWLKFKSTFGYDAKFWFIDNFTPKYNWKPTPTEETSRYKSDNKSFTYLWDNYFLFDHTFAEKHRVGLMAGMSAQWNTNDYLNAQKNVFMFDNVHEMDNGEEMYAIGGNETEWALLSYMA
-580 KNWTLQ
+580 
-586 EQLRWNMTYNDRH
+586 R
-599 NIEVLLGHENYS
+599 VNYS
-611 YRYDYTYTSKTNEA
+611 YEDRYLLTAT
-625 FPNRYALSN
+625 
-634 FSEMASISGYKT
+634 I
-646 RYRTESYLA
+646 
-655 RVQYGYDNR
+655 
-664 YNIEASFRRDGS
+664 RRDGS

-796 DMLVKASIPITS
+796 DMLVNGCIPITS

>member
-1 MKKHLL
+1 MQKYKMPISRLRMVVCLIGMLL
-7 FLLACLFL
+7 PMCMFAQQITVQGVVKDQ
-15 MTGTV
+15 TGETV
-20 MAKIV
+20 I
-25 KGRVIDSSD
+25 
-34 KEPIVGA
+34 GA
-41 SIFVK
+41 SVMEK
-46 STKQGTITDIEGHFS
+46 GTTNGTITGIDGDFS
-61 LEIPDN
+61 LNMSPN
-67 VKTITVSFVGMTTRE
+67 GTLVVSFVGYKTQE
-82 VAITPGEMT
+82 VQVKGQKQLQVVLSEDAEM
-91 IELTAES
+91 
-98 QALDEVV
+98 LDEVV
-105 VVAYGTQKKSSIT
+105 VIGYGTMKKSDLT
-118 GAITQ
+118 GAVSSIG
-123 VRNEELLKR
+123 NKDIKDS
-132 PVTSV
+132 PVSNLGQAIQGKISGV
-137 TSALEGSTPG
+137 QIVDAGKPG
-147 ITVTG
+147 DNVSIK
-152 NYGSPGSDP
+152 
-161 TVLIRGIGT
+161 IRGL
-170 VNGSTSPLYVI
+170 GSINNCDPLVVI
-181 DGVPYGGNISDLNME
+181 DGVPTDLGLSSLNMADVE
-196 DIETMSILKD
+196 RLDVLKD
-206 AASAALYGN
+206 ASATAIYGS
-215 RASNGVI
+215 RGANGVVM
-222 LITTKK
+222 ITTKRGTEGK
-228 SKSERIQFNFKTNQG
+228 GKLAVSANYSF
-243 WYERALPEYE
+243 
-253 RTNPFQFMEV
+253 
-263 EYQNAANAF
+263 QNATN
-272 VHGGG
+272 VPSL
-277 DRTDKQA
+277 
-284 ILNAVNSTLIP
+284 LNAAQYAELSNDMMVNSGRNPNPEWANPSELGAGTDWMDELL
-295 DRLYV
+295 RTGVMQNYTVSYSGGNEKSHYYV
-300 NIFNKPDDQLFTLDG
+300 SGGFLDQSGIVKSVNYRRFTFQSNSDAQVLKWLKFSNNITFS
-315 KMAAD
+315 AD
-320 ASIIDGYAGDLDW
+320 
-333 FDQATRKGYRSEY
+333 TKK
-346 QFSGSGATSKSDYY
+346 SGSY
-360 FSLSYLDENGYM
+360 
-372 KDSGF
+372 
-377 DRLTGRMAVNIKP
+377 NI
-390 VKWLRAGMSIN
+390 
-401 ASHQKFQ
+401 
-408 NTSNGVGDG
+408 GD
-417 SSSYSNPFYF
+417 
-427 CRYMAP
+427 ALKALP
-433 IYPVHSH
+433 IYPVK
-440 YTETGT
+440 
-446 VYDNAGTPIQVNKG
+446 N
-460 DYVLDGAGNPQWDGG
+460 
-475 SYIIYDQNGNPQEV
+475 
-489 ITRNQ
+489 
-494 NRDRHVIWES
+494 
-504 ELNDSRTIRNTL
+504 
-516 NGIGYLDLVLPYG
+516 
-529 FTATLKANVN
+529 
-539 TRNSDYYKY
+539 
-548 ENAVIG
+548 
-554 DARGTVSE
+554 E
-562 DGSISGRNG
+562 DGSWSGPDGNSEWYGSTRNPIG
-571 ALAKTLYTY
+571 PTELNKSQTDGYNFLANLTAELTFTKWLKFKSTFGYDAKFWFIDNFTPKYNWKPTPTEETSRYKSDNKSFTYLWDNYFLFDHTFSEKHRVGLMAGMSAQWNTNDYLNAQKNVFMFDNVHEMDNGEEMYAIGGNETEWALLSYMA
-580 KNWTLQ
+580 
-586 EQLRWNMTYNDRH
+586 R
-599 NIEVLLGHENYS
+599 VNYS
-611 YRYDYTYTSKTNEA
+611 YEDRYLLTAT
-625 FPNRYALSN
+625 
-634 FSEMASISGYKT
+634 I
-646 RYRTESYLA
+646 
-655 RVQYGYDNR
+655 
-664 YNIEASFRRDGS
+664 RRDGS